1 MPKIIAVEGQ
11 GNLQFGDDWSDEQ
24 IDQYIEDKY
33 FGGQSSAQPQAM
45 PSSQGQAMPA
55 AEKQGVWDSFTSG
68 FGRGFEAGGIPFYS
82 GGKEAVK
89 SVGVLSAALAAR
101 EGTASDEQMQR
112 LREYKAEEDKAAAEA
127 EGRGTLERIAY
138 GVGRVLGEAP
148 GFAGELALTGGV
160 ATAGEKA
167 AVKAAATA
175 VKALGKETAYT
186 ATRKAADWAADKVSG
201 RIVRGVAGAAAQTIP
216 SGATRIVSG
225 TAERMTPGF
234 DLEETPGGTYF
245 TETKQADP
253 FLTAAYKALGDQFV
267 EVLSERSGG
276 FLTDMLGAGARKA
289 GLGKAIDWTS
299 GLKQAVASRVAKK
312 YPGMFEGNDFIDA
325 IGKTTKWDGV
335 FGEMLEER
343 AGEVGRAALGVQD
356 YQAPSMEQ
364 LATEAIGFGLIDAG
378 FNGARLAASLS
389 KKNLSKEQRDRTQQ
403 ALDAVTAAESI
414 APTTA
419 PVRRAARIEDTESG
433 LADVVDT
440 TGAVTPFDRIT
451 RNNSANRRARVEA
464 GLTGQSGEI
473 YDLPEPIRAAT
484 VKTGDSTAYSGMDL
498 ESQTSPVDQFVLSQP
513 NEPLSLPE
521 TVAKQYTGISQ
532 VLSSYFSGQD
542 VDQDMI
548 DTLFNQA
555 PALIKQ
561 INNRLMS
568 GINARVAPR
577 ELAPLS
583 ELSDSLSKF
592 RDEFSKDLESKVDQ
606 MSRAREISQ
615 AEAQDRARR
624 AVALQ
629 DAIAAFASPRA
640 VRTDAGAAEAQDV
653 SFTQS
658 PIDAFILSRQ
668 RRKAGA
674 IPESST
680 NAGLRENVD
689 TTSETS
695 PIDSFTLSTQRPAPA
710 PAPAAATPTSL
721 PTESSLPVGTGAA
734 PVGGV
739 PVAAP
744 VIVSNGQQKQETAA
758 PSVAPVQPAQTQAAG
773 GTAGAQTTQAKKL
786 KGFSPYTNEYGDVVE
801 QWQPSSLDPNSP
813 PIGIETNDSDW
824 ISQGGG
830 RYMWR
835 SMSRAEY
842 EKLAAGQKTYG
853 GGKTGRGNYL
863 AAYPEKSSK
872 WDGEILVEFAGA
884 KPSGETSKNTLNR
897 DNVTKVWARS
907 NGAWIALNN
916 RTQEQGVANAN
927 QVQGPVEVL
936 RGQAPQPATPV
947 SEGQPGAVQV
957 AAGAQSKVQ
966 KPGTQANA
974 PLKPAV
980 YKDGTPIKVDDTVR
994 WRTAAGKNEVLGKVV
1009 SIEDG
1014 VPQVRITQLS
1024 KKFPNTLKIG
1034 ELELNK
1040 VSEVPNYKLLEKREP
1055 VQEIEKKKVG
1065 RPSKITQSDSANVAE
1080 IIGEGLDHP
1089 EYDKFSELM
1098 RGALKKNK
1106 ADEAALKVLKQRV
1119 GARASVAME
1128 AAFNS
1133 QTAFDF
1139 LITQPSVAGLD
1150 PATVLEKYKTGID
1163 KWVIENINEESPKG
1177 FSPTENLVIAVQNA
1191 REKSKIEKATTS
1203 ASSSVDEEGE
1213 ESNSLENVPAP
1224 STSGASSEIL
1234 SKIFGDVEALSEA
1247 VLSQLRGVRGKM
1259 TVPAFNA
1266 AIERAFV
1273 SLVPQSNAKAV
1284 DAAKSVAAEAAP
1296 NLAVYYQEKG
1306 LDGVDNA
1313 IAGGEALLANA
1324 AAEDTGNQSLQQ
1336 GETTLA
1342 EAIDTVLAGNSASS
1356 WMRGIAEKLLKAK
1369 LRARVVVLSD
1379 AEFDRI
1385 APRPG
1390 QSAFYDA
1397 NPQADTIYI
1406 RQSAASHDY
1415 LVMHEAVHAA
1425 TVYALRTNVSFR
1437 NEVRRLRDA
1446 AVNALGANSFYGL
1459 QEHGSN
1465 FNNLAEFV
1473 GESMSSQEFRDALN
1487 GVVDKDGQSLWTKFL
1502 NLIGRL
1508 FGFKGEQKTLLD
1520 QIVNLSTEQF
1530 APNVAISEGDQG
1542 VGELMSAP
1550 QIESAEQLNDLTSV
1564 PGLNA
1569 ANIAAIENLA
1579 ATQAQMIPASIVAQ
1593 IATLPNTVRRSLNWL
1608 IEQAGASQS
1617 PKPLSSMPTAT
1628 WQDEQAKHE
1637 AAHAVDKLARNVEN
1651 ERSKVLEEL
1660 EKERQQYATSIN
1672 GLKANLASANAEV
1685 AATTGVVDNLVE
1697 DYKEYVD
1704 DVKSVSGALSVA
1716 QKTAIEKESEIVR
1729 RTHKESDQMRKAI
1742 SAIAEGVTD
1751 ADLNN
1756 AQSNDDIVN
1765 IIATR
1770 KMLDGKVLPET
1781 INTLFTV
1788 GSSGKTPL
1796 QSMRRLI
1803 PALKMIKKI
1812 NSNIAGVKV
1821 SVDAFE
1827 KAVAGMTGN
1836 KQRKVNPRA
1845 FARLYRRV
1853 LQKQSKAI
1861 EEARLLD
1868 NTINRMERKILKLVQ
1883 ELDVYDNL
1891 VASPEFSS
1899 QYEEAI
1905 RSLNILSSN
1914 AGDYGG
1920 AEGAKSDRKVTYKIG
1935 SQLYTIEYSA
1945 DPAVNANNNA
1955 VVMSAL
1961 AAIEAELKKPLS
1973 PIDRYKL
1980 MWMRTKL
1987 TLFSNPMGDAAL
1999 AINSFD
2005 IINRLRVAIP
2015 ILTPLIDRAY
2025 VLSLMPG
2032 TVGKELRILLKV
2044 SMSVAS
2050 GIEAAR
2056 MNPRYGEYAINLAV
2070 DNAIKSHPGL
2080 DARTWDK
2087 EVLNEFLGSN
2097 QERTG
2102 RNLKV
2107 GDTTAFGHVITKEDV
2122 KAAELQ
2128 ARFADAIYKAA
2139 RGSENGG
2146 IAMYYPTLVQESFIQ
2161 NGEKRTRYR
2170 YAYAGGAFTTPM
2182 ILDRSELPGS
2192 VLDMAKRWY
2201 NYGTS
2206 PSSAS
2211 SNRLALLLGR
2221 KWFVNFALKHV
2232 MEMSP
2237 LYKRNSPYAKIYQAL
2252 ADRYASTGKLPGTL
2266 DDLVNDI
2273 DAMTPAVGDELIRK
2287 AAITQRLVDE
2297 ISQFVESYL
2306 TQVQGSDRDEETAA
2320 LKTDALSANSFNS
2333 IISGSN
2339 NFTKP
2344 RGDMVA
2350 PSNFYNFTLSSDSA
2364 KGVIAHSAMMPIRM
2378 RQLALMGD
2386 AKKAFEAELAK
2397 INDEIKSRKGS
2408 AGYLNREWTEPKR
2421 NVLSGKA
2428 YLNQGQLRD
2437 LVTMINNSLD
2447 VLKQTL
2453 EKPAVGRL
2461 QTTAI
2466 EDMLQVRRVMLVAQ
2480 LTSAIMNFTQAV
2492 TAGQFTPSIYLQ
2504 GYKPKSL
2511 VKQSLLQIVRGAWDT
2526 AAALSSE
2533 NKAVSGW
2540 LKANKSKSMFLMRKF
2555 AERTE
2560 EFQRMQARSN
2570 FEGFAAPRLGV
2581 FERARIIRQLGG
2593 YGSPVEG
2600 FADSKGS
2607 TSQMLESVFS
2617 KWFLPHVALAIQ
2629 NIPAS
2634 VDRVANLINLMSIQ
2648 DSMNLVMRSGISI
2661 MEKRAASGAAGW
2673 DNWSDPKNLISEAEA
2688 DAAGWQRETLVNMRQ
2703 AFSGLGGLERVL
2715 HDYWLRVQAAKAAGT
2730 SIDDVPPIADEGFN
2744 RDVSRELLGM
2754 TNAAMEGMRPEAIQG
2769 RTVLGRIYNFLFT
2782 FSSWVNRYFSTLGNL
2797 TAVDPKR
2804 GYINFAAYS
2813 AVSMALLLTVL
2824 AISGAWNNEI
2834 RGFFYE
2840 FVKGRPYAVTR
2851 VGDVLRD
2858 TTPGSI
2864 AKLAAASIGLMVP
2877 YAGESIANLVGGQT
2891 YRNSPTDIAS
2901 FSQSVQLAK
2910 TFSSAIE
2917 SGMKTGD
2924 WTGTLVNT
2932 LRQTVPGTDAVL
2944 NRLPGVRAADASADA
2959 GRAARV
2965 AAGPLELSDKGGQG
2979 GTPTKFSNLV
2989 KKAEAAASSGNLE
3002 EARSLLEQAAE
3013 EKKKTGGTDP
3023 YGAVKSAIAGRSV
3036 DRKTFGRKLTDDE
3049 REGLLSRMSDSQRAA
3064 YQKAED
3070 ANKALASLVPESGS
3084 RGEYERV
3091 GGKPKTAID
3100 RMNSKFRKIRRS
3112 ATPKALRTIKTKMS
3126 KLKPKKLKISKP
3138 KSVSG
3143 SRLLR
3148 PKARA
3153 AGAFALRPASM

>member
-744 VIVSNGQQKQETAA
+744 AIESELEKLSLFISDVAEESINYPSPAKMRSLAKKALNLGYINQRDYDEVIRVQKDSGSRDDTTDAMSELESYLIYRQDKISKLIADSKKTNVTQGQA
-758 PSVAPVQPAQTQAAG
+758 PSAAAVAPVQPAKTETPSGPAG
-773 GTAGAQTTQAKKL
+773 SQTTA
-786 KGFSPYTNEYGDVVE
+786 P
-801 QWQPSSLDPNSP
+801 
-813 PIGIETNDSDW
+813 
-824 ISQGGG
+824 
-830 RYMWR
+830 
-835 SMSRAEY
+835 
-842 EKLAAGQKTYG
+842 
-853 GGKTGRGNYL
+853 
-863 AAYPEKSSK
+863 
-872 WDGEILVEFAGA
+872 
-884 KPSGETSKNTLNR
+884 
-897 DNVTKVWARS
+897 
-907 NGAWIALNN
+907 
-916 RTQEQGVANAN
+916 
-927 QVQGPVEVL
+927 QGPVA
-936 RGQAPQPATPV
+936 APKYT
-947 SEGQPGAVQV
+947 
-957 AAGAQSKVQ
+957 
-966 KPGTQANA
+966 
-974 PLKPAV
+974 
-980 YKDGTPIKVDDTVR
+980 DGTEVKAGDTIR
-994 WRTAAGKNEVLGKVV
+994 WRTAAGKNEVLGTID
-1009 SIEDG
+1009 SIKDG
-1014 VPQVRITQLS
+1014 VPQVRVTQLS
-1024 KKFPNTLKIG
+1024 KKAPNTQKIG
-1034 ELELNK
+1034 NIELSGVYPVVN
-1040 VSEVPNYKLLEKREP
+1040 SNLLEKREP
-1055 VQEIEKKKVG
+1055 VKEEEKKKVG
-1065 RPSKITQSDSANVAE
+1065 RPSKITQTDDENVAAILE
-1080 IIGEGLDHP
+1080 EGVNHP
-1089 EYDKFSELM
+1089 MWPRFSELM
-1098 RGALKKNK
+1098 RGALNENE
-1106 ADEAALKVLKQRV
+1106 ADEEALDALREQV
-1119 GARASVAME
+1119 GTRASVAME
-1128 AAFNS
+1128 AAFNQ

-1139 LITQPSVAGLD
+1139 IDGQPSAVNLEIDDVLSNYERGL
-1150 PATVLEKYKTGID
+1150 K
-1163 KWVIENINEESPKG
+1163 KWVLKNIDSKSPVG
-1177 FSPTENLVIAVQNA
+1177 FSPKKNLVISVRNS
-1191 REKSKIEKATTS
+1191 RKKSLIEKATTS
-1203 ASSSVDEEGE
+1203 MSSSVNEDGE
-1213 ESNSLENVPAP
+1213 ESSPIEQFAQPVQKESAASL
-1224 STSGASSEIL
+1224 AS
-1234 SKIFGDVEALSEA
+1234 IFRNVEALADA
-1247 VLSQLRGVRGKM
+1247 VVS
-1259 TVPAFNA
+1259 
-1266 AIERAFV
+1266 AI
-1273 SLVPQSNAKAV
+1273 QK
-1284 DAAKSVAAEAAP
+1284 AEAAVRGRQLTPTEFTNAVVSGFKSLIP
-1296 NLAVYYQEKG
+1296 NAPANVAETLSSIGLTASGNLQDIYDEKG
-1306 LDGVDNA
+1306 IDGVDNA
-1313 IAGGEALLANA
+1313 ITEGEALLANA
-1324 AAEDTGNQSLQQ
+1324 AAQDTGNRSLQQ
-1336 GETTLA
+1336 GEITLA
-1342 EAIDTVLAGNSASS
+1342 DAIDTVLAGNTASS

-1390 QSAFYDA
+1390 QAAFYDA
-1397 NPQADTIYI
+1397 NPQSDTIYI

>member
-1 MPKIIAVEGQ
+1 
-11 GNLQFGDDWSDEQ
+11 
-24 IDQYIEDKY
+24 
-33 FGGQSSAQPQAM
+33 
-45 PSSQGQAMPA
+45 
-55 AEKQGVWDSFTSG
+55 
-68 FGRGFEAGGIPFYS
+68 
-82 GGKEAVK
+82 
-89 SVGVLSAALAAR
+89 
-101 EGTASDEQMQR
+101 
-112 LREYKAEEDKAAAEA
+112 
-127 EGRGTLERIAY
+127 
-138 GVGRVLGEAP
+138 
-148 GFAGELALTGGV
+148 
-160 ATAGEKA
+160 
-167 AVKAAATA
+167 
-175 VKALGKETAYT
+175 
-186 ATRKAADWAADKVSG
+186 
-201 RIVRGVAGAAAQTIP
+201 
-216 SGATRIVSG
+216 
-225 TAERMTPGF
+225 
-234 DLEETPGGTYF
+234 
-245 TETKQADP
+245 
-253 FLTAAYKALGDQFV
+253 
-267 EVLSERSGG
+267 
-276 FLTDMLGAGARKA
+276 
-289 GLGKAIDWTS
+289 
-299 GLKQAVASRVAKK
+299 
-312 YPGMFEGNDFIDA
+312 
-325 IGKTTKWDGV
+325 
-335 FGEMLEER
+335 
-343 AGEVGRAALGVQD
+343 
-356 YQAPSMEQ
+356 
-364 LATEAIGFGLIDAG
+364 
-378 FNGARLAASLS
+378 
-389 KKNLSKEQRDRTQQ
+389 
-403 ALDAVTAAESI
+403 
-414 APTTA
+414 
-419 PVRRAARIEDTESG
+419 
-433 LADVVDT
+433 
-440 TGAVTPFDRIT
+440 
-451 RNNSANRRARVEA
+451 
-464 GLTGQSGEI
+464 
-473 YDLPEPIRAAT
+473 
-484 VKTGDSTAYSGMDL
+484 
-498 ESQTSPVDQFVLSQP
+498 
-513 NEPLSLPE
+513 
-521 TVAKQYTGISQ
+521 
-532 VLSSYFSGQD
+532 
-542 VDQDMI
+542 
-548 DTLFNQA
+548 
-555 PALIKQ
+555 
-561 INNRLMS
+561 
-568 GINARVAPR
+568 
-577 ELAPLS
+577 
-583 ELSDSLSKF
+583 
-592 RDEFSKDLESKVDQ
+592 
-606 MSRAREISQ
+606 
-615 AEAQDRARR
+615 
-624 AVALQ
+624 
-629 DAIAAFASPRA
+629 
-640 VRTDAGAAEAQDV
+640 
-653 SFTQS
+653 
-658 PIDAFILSRQ
+658 
-668 RRKAGA
+668 
-674 IPESST
+674 
-680 NAGLRENVD
+680 
-689 TTSETS
+689 
-695 PIDSFTLSTQRPAPA
+695 
-710 PAPAAATPTSL
+710 
-721 PTESSLPVGTGAA
+721 
-734 PVGGV
+734 
-739 PVAAP
+739 
-744 VIVSNGQQKQETAA
+744 
-758 PSVAPVQPAQTQAAG
+758 
-773 GTAGAQTTQAKKL
+773 
-786 KGFSPYTNEYGDVVE
+786 
-801 QWQPSSLDPNSP
+801 
-813 PIGIETNDSDW
+813 
-824 ISQGGG
+824 
-830 RYMWR
+830 
-835 SMSRAEY
+835 
-842 EKLAAGQKTYG
+842 
-853 GGKTGRGNYL
+853 
-863 AAYPEKSSK
+863 
-872 WDGEILVEFAGA
+872 
-884 KPSGETSKNTLNR
+884 
-897 DNVTKVWARS
+897 
-907 NGAWIALNN
+907 
-916 RTQEQGVANAN
+916 
-927 QVQGPVEVL
+927 
-936 RGQAPQPATPV
+936 
-947 SEGQPGAVQV
+947 
-957 AAGAQSKVQ
+957 
-966 KPGTQANA
+966 
-974 PLKPAV
+974 
-980 YKDGTPIKVDDTVR
+980 
-994 WRTAAGKNEVLGKVV
+994 
-1009 SIEDG
+1009 
-1014 VPQVRITQLS
+1014 
-1024 KKFPNTLKIG
+1024 
-1034 ELELNK
+1034 
-1040 VSEVPNYKLLEKREP
+1040 
-1055 VQEIEKKKVG
+1055 
-1065 RPSKITQSDSANVAE
+1065 
-1080 IIGEGLDHP
+1080 
-1089 EYDKFSELM
+1089 
-1098 RGALKKNK
+1098 
-1106 ADEAALKVLKQRV
+1106 
-1119 GARASVAME
+1119 
-1128 AAFNS
+1128 
-1133 QTAFDF
+1133 
-1139 LITQPSVAGLD
+1139 
-1150 PATVLEKYKTGID
+1150 
-1163 KWVIENINEESPKG
+1163 
-1177 FSPTENLVIAVQNA
+1177 
-1191 REKSKIEKATTS
+1191 
-1203 ASSSVDEEGE
+1203 
-1213 ESNSLENVPAP
+1213 
-1224 STSGASSEIL
+1224 
-1234 SKIFGDVEALSEA
+1234 
-1247 VLSQLRGVRGKM
+1247 
-1259 TVPAFNA
+1259 
-1266 AIERAFV
+1266 
-1273 SLVPQSNAKAV
+1273 
-1284 DAAKSVAAEAAP
+1284 
-1296 NLAVYYQEKG
+1296 
-1306 LDGVDNA
+1306 
-1313 IAGGEALLANA
+1313 
-1324 AAEDTGNQSLQQ
+1324 
-1336 GETTLA
+1336 
-1342 EAIDTVLAGNSASS
+1342 
-1356 WMRGIAEKLLKAK
+1356 
-1369 LRARVVVLSD
+1369 
-1379 AEFDRI
+1379 
-1385 APRPG
+1385 
-1390 QSAFYDA
+1390 
-1397 NPQADTIYI
+1397 
-1406 RQSAASHDY
+1406 
-1415 LVMHEAVHAA
+1415 MHEAVHAA

-1530 APNVAISEGDQG
+1530 APNIAISEGDQG

-1579 ATQAQMIPASIVAQ
+1579 ATQAQMVPGSIVSQ
-1593 IATLPNTVRRSLNWL
+1593 IATLPTTVRRSLNWL
-1608 IEQAGASQS
+1608 VEQAAASPS
-1617 PKPLSSMPTAT
+1617 PKALSSMPTVT
-1628 WQDEQAKHE
+1628 EEDVQAKHE
-1637 AAHAVDKLARNVEN
+1637 AAHAVDKLARDVEN
-1651 ERSKVLEEL
+1651 ERSKVLESL
-1660 EKERQQYATSIN
+1660 EEQRNQYAALIN

-1697 DYKEYVD
+1697 DYKDYVE
-1704 DVKSVSGALSVA
+1704 DVKSVSGVLSMA
-1716 QKTAIEKESEIVR
+1716 QKTAIEKEAEIVR

-1751 ADLNN
+1751 AELNN
-1756 AQSNDDIVN
+1756 AQTNDDIVN

-1812 NSNIAGVKV
+1812 NSNIAGVRA

-1827 KAVAGMTGN
+1827 KAVSGMTGN

-1868 NTINRMERKILKLVQ
+1868 NTINRMERKILRLVQ

-1905 RSLNILSSN
+1905 RNLNILSSN

-1945 DPAVNANNNA
+1945 DPVTNANNNA

-1961 AAIEAELKKPLS
+1961 TAIEAELKKPLS

-1980 MWMRTKL
+1980 KWMRTKL

-2139 RGSENGG
+2139 RGSESGG

-2192 VLDMAKRWY
+2192 VLDMAKQWY

-2206 PSSAS
+2206 PSTAY
-2211 SNRLALLLGR
+2211 SNRLALLQGR
-2221 KWFVNFALKHV
+2221 KWLVNFALKHV
-2232 MEMSP
+2232 METSP
-2237 LYKRNSPYAKIYQAL
+2237 LYKRKSPYAKIYQSL

-2273 DAMTPAVGDELIRK
+2273 DAMTPALGDEVARK
-2287 AAITQRLVDE
+2287 AEITQRLVEE
-2297 ISQFVESYL
+2297 INQFVESYL

-2344 RGDMVA
+2344 RGEMVA

-2378 RQLALMGD
+2378 RQLTLMGD
-2386 AKKAFEAELAK
+2386 AKKAFEVELAK
-2397 INDEIKSRKGS
+2397 INDEIKNRKGS

-2428 YLNQGQLRD
+2428 YLNQGQLID

-2461 QTTAI
+2461 QTTVI

-2560 EFQRMQARSN
+2560 EFQKMQARSN

-2593 YGSPVEG
+2593 YGSQVEG

-2607 TSQMLESVFS
+2607 TSQALESVFS
-2617 KWFLPHVALAIQ
+2617 KWFLPHVVLAVQ

-2634 VDRVANLINLMSIQ
+2634 VDRVANMINLMSIQ
-2648 DSMNLVMRSGISI
+2648 DSLNLVMRSGTSI

-2688 DAAGWQRETLVNMRQ
+2688 EAAGWQRETLVNMRQ

-2715 HDYWLRVQAAKAAGT
+2715 HDYWLRVQAAKVAGT

-2744 RDVSRELLGM
+2744 RDISRELLGM

-2877 YAGESIANLVGGQT
+2877 YAGESIANLVGGQN

-2989 KKAEAAASSGNLE
+2989 RRAEAAAAGGNLE

-3049 REGLLSRMSDSQRAA
+3049 REGLLSRMSDGQRAA

-3070 ANKALASLVPESGS
+3070 ANNALAGLVPESGS

-3100 RMNSKFRKIRRS
+3100 RMNTKLRKIRRS
-3112 ATPKALRTIKTKMS
+3112 ATPKALRAINKKIKS
-3126 KLKPKKLKISKP
+3126 LKPKKLKISKP
-3138 KSVSG
+3138 KNVSG

-3148 PKARA
+3148 PKARG
-3153 AGAFALRPASM
+3153 AGASVLRPASM

>member
-24 IDQYIEDKY
+24 IDRYIEDNY
-33 FGGQSSAQPQAM
+33 FGSQSAA
-45 PSSQGQAMPA
+45 QGQVMPA
-55 AEKQGVWDSFTSG
+55 AEKQGVWDSFSSG

-112 LREYKAEEDKAAAEA
+112 LREYKADEDKAAAEA

-167 AVKAAATA
+167 AVKAAAAA
-175 VKALGKETAYT
+175 VKKFGGQTAETA
-186 ATRKAADWAADKVSG
+186 ASKAAKWATKNVSG
-201 RIVRGVAGAAAQTIP
+201 RIVRGVAGAAAQTVP
-216 SGATRIVSG
+216 SGAARIVSG

-234 DLEETPGGTYF
+234 DLEEVPEGTYF

-253 FLTAAYKALGDQFV
+253 FVTAAYKALGDQFV

-276 FLTDMLGAGARKA
+276 FLTDMLGSGARKV
-289 GLGKAIDWTS
+289 GLGGTIDWAS
-299 GLKQAVASRVAKK
+299 GLKKAVAGRVAQK

-325 IGKTTKWDGV
+325 VSKTTKWDGV

-343 AGEVGRAALGVQD
+343 AGELGRAAIGVQD

-364 LATEAIGFGLIDAG
+364 LATEALGFGLIDAG
-378 FNGARLAASLS
+378 FNGARLAAALS
-389 KKNLSKEQRDRTQQ
+389 KKNLSKDQRARTQQ

-414 APTTA
+414 APTTTSTAQPVYEWDRARNNALYKKYEAGTITDSELDEFNARTEQNLEA
-419 PVRRAARIEDTESG
+419 PLRRAAIIENAESG
-433 LADVVDT
+433 LGDVGGT
-440 TGAVTPFDRIT
+440 AEAATPSGRIIRT
-451 RNNSANRRARVEA
+451 NSAKRRAELEAGLLLPQDSGQIADDQEVAAEQRVGQYPPEGFGTGVIPSAAEEQRRAAVRARVASRNREA
-464 GLTGQSGEI
+464 AN
-473 YDLPEPIRAAT
+473 AAR
-484 VKTGDSTAYSGMDL
+484 L
-498 ESQTSPVDQFVLSQP
+498 E
-513 NEPLSLPE
+513 
-521 TVAKQYTGISQ
+521 
-532 VLSSYFSGQD
+532 
-542 VDQDMI
+542 
-548 DTLFNQA
+548 
-555 PALIKQ
+555 
-561 INNRLMS
+561 
-568 GINARVAPR
+568 
-577 ELAPLS
+577 
-583 ELSDSLSKF
+583 
-592 RDEFSKDLESKVDQ
+592 
-606 MSRAREISQ
+606 
-615 AEAQDRARR
+615 
-624 AVALQ
+624 
-629 DAIAAFASPRA
+629 AIAAEEQAQREADAAAAAVPRSNESAADQLNA
-640 VRTDAGAAEAQDV
+640 VTSLLAEQEALVNQPQSQFGPGARGEVPQTISDAGMNVMAKLRALQQRDRDLNAQIEAEIAARAEAKRLAAEKAAREQAAAQARAAAEKAAQEQAAAEAR
-653 SFTQS
+653 
-658 PIDAFILSRQ
+658 A
-668 RRKAGA
+668 AA
-674 IPESST
+674 E
-680 NAGLRENVD
+680 A
-689 TTSETS
+689 
-695 PIDSFTLSTQRPAPA
+695 AA
-710 PAPAAATPTSL
+710 AAATKTSL

-744 VIVSNGQQKQETAA
+744 VISSNGTQIQAPPAA
-758 PSVAPVQPAQTQAAG
+758 AVAPVQPAKTETPSGA
-773 GTAGAQTTQAKKL
+773 AGAQAAQQEGKL
-786 KGFSPYTNEYGDVVE
+786 KGFKPYINELGDVVE
-801 QWQPSSLDPNSP
+801 RWLPSWLDPNNP
-813 PIGIETNDSDW
+813 PVGIETSDSDW
-824 ISQGGG
+824 ISEGGG

-842 EKLAAGQKTYG
+842 EKLNAGKMTYG
-853 GGKTGRGNYL
+853 GGKSGRGNYL
-863 AAYPEKSSK
+863 SSYPEKSSK

-916 RTQEQGVANAN
+916 REQGQGVVASSN
-927 QVQGPVEVL
+927 QTQGPVA
-936 RGQAPQPATPV
+936 AP
-947 SEGQPGAVQV
+947 
-957 AAGAQSKVQ
+957 K
-966 KPGTQANA
+966 
-974 PLKPAV
+974 
-980 YKDGTPIKVDDTVR
+980 YKDGTEIKVEDTVR

-1009 SIEDG
+1009 SFKDG

-1024 KKFPNTLKIG
+1024 KKAPNTLKIG
-1034 ELELNK
+1034 NIELSGVYPVVN
-1040 VSEVPNYKLLEKREP
+1040 SNLLEKRES
-1055 VQEIEKKKVG
+1055 VQETEKKKVG
-1065 RPSKITQSDSANVAE
+1065 RPSKITQIDDENVAAILE
-1080 IIGEGLDHP
+1080 EGVSNP
-1089 EYDKFSELM
+1089 EYARFSELM
-1098 RGALKKNK
+1098 EGALKENEG
-1106 ADEAALKVLKQRV
+1106 DQEALDALREKV
-1119 GARASVAME
+1119 GTRASVAME
-1128 AAFNS
+1128 AAFNQ

-1139 LITQPSVAGLD
+1139 IDGQQSVVNVEIDDVLTNYDRGL
-1150 PATVLEKYKTGID
+1150 K
-1163 KWVIENINEESPKG
+1163 KWVLKNIDSKSPVG
-1177 FSPTENLVIAVQNA
+1177 FSPKKNLVIAVRNS
-1191 REKSKIEKATTS
+1191 RKKSLIEKATTS
-1203 ASSSVDEEGE
+1203 MSSSVNEDGE
-1213 ESNSLENVPAP
+1213 ESSPIEQFAQPVQKESAASL
-1224 STSGASSEIL
+1224 AS
-1234 SKIFGDVEALSEA
+1234 IFRNVEALADA
-1247 VLSQLRGVRGKM
+1247 VVS
-1259 TVPAFNA
+1259 
-1266 AIERAFV
+1266 AI
-1273 SLVPQSNAKAV
+1273 QK
-1284 DAAKSVAAEAAP
+1284 AEAAVRGRQLTPDEFTKAVVSGFKSLIP
-1296 NLAVYYQEKG
+1296 NAPANVAATLESIGLTASGNLQDIYDEKG
-1306 LDGVDNA
+1306 IDGVDNA
-1313 IAGGEALLANA
+1313 IAEGEALLANA

-1397 NPQADTIYI
+1397 NPQSDTIYI

-1425 TVYALRTNVSFR
+1425 TVYALRTNVKFR

-1446 AVNALGANSFYGL
+1446 AVKALGSNSFYGL

-1487 GVVDKDGQSLWTKFL
+1487 GVTSKDGQSLWAKFL
-1502 NLIGRL
+1502 NLLGRL

-1530 APNVAISEGDQG
+1530 APNVALSEGDQG
-1542 VGELMSAP
+1542 VGELMAAP
-1550 QIESAEQLNDLTSV
+1550 QVENKQQLSDLTSV

-1579 ATQAQMIPASIVAQ
+1579 ATQAQMIPDTLVQQIV
-1593 IATLPNTVRRSLNWL
+1593 NSGKTVQRSLQWL
-1608 IEQAGASQS
+1608 IDQRLVSTS
-1617 PKPLSSMPTAT
+1617 PMQLASMPTST
-1628 WQDEQAKHE
+1628 DEEVEAKYQAS
-1637 AAHAVDKLARNVEN
+1637 HAVDQLARDVEN
-1651 ERSKVLEEL
+1651 ERTKVLDRL
-1660 EKERQQYATSIN
+1660 ETLRQKYSASII
-1672 GLKANLASANAEV
+1672 GLRNKLASANVKV

-1697 DYKEYVD
+1697 DYKDYVRE
-1704 DVKSVSGALSVA
+1704 SVLTGGKLTVSQRAAVEQA
-1716 QKTAIEKESEIVR
+1716 AEIVR
-1729 RTHKESDQMRKAI
+1729 RTHKQSDQMRKAI

-1751 ADLNN
+1751 AELNA
-1756 AQSNDDIVN
+1756 AQTNDDIIN
-1765 IIATR
+1765 IITSR
-1770 KMLDGKVLPET
+1770 NLLDQKVLPET
-1781 INTLFTV
+1781 ITALFTA
-1788 GSSGKTPL
+1788 GSSGSTPL

-1812 NSNIAGVKV
+1812 NSNIAGVKA
-1821 SVDAFE
+1821 SIDGFE
-1827 KAVAGMTGN
+1827 AAVAGMTGN
-1836 KQRKVNPRA
+1836 KKRKVNPRA

-1853 LQKQSKAI
+1853 LAKQSEAI

-1868 NTINRMERKILKLVQ
+1868 NTINRMERNILRAVD
-1883 ELDVYDNL
+1883 ELSIYDAL
-1891 VASPEFSS
+1891 TASPEFST
-1899 QYEEAI
+1899 QHEEAI
-1905 RSLNILSSN
+1905 RNLNILSSN

-1920 AEGAKSDRKVTYKIG
+1920 AEGSKSDRKLTYKIG
-1935 SQLYTIEYSA
+1935 SQLYTLEYSA

-1961 AAIEAELKKPLS
+1961 TAIENELKKPLS
-1973 PIDRYKL
+1973 AIDRFKL
-1980 MWMRTKL
+1980 KWMRTKL

-2032 TVGKELRILLKV
+2032 TVGKELRLLLKV

-2056 MNPRYGEYAINLAV
+2056 MNPRFGEYAINLAV

-2097 QERTG
+2097 QERIG

-2146 IAMYYPTLVQESFIQ
+2146 IAMYYPTLVQESFIV
-2161 NGEKRTRYR
+2161 NGEKRSRFR

-2182 ILDRSELPGS
+2182 TLDRSELPGR
-2192 VLDMAKRWY
+2192 VRDMAQQWQNEGKSLSTAY
-2201 NYGTS
+2201 
-2206 PSSAS
+2206 A
-2211 SNRLALLLGR
+2211 NRLALLQQR

-2237 LYKRNSPYAKIYQAL
+2237 LYKRNSPYLKIYQAL
-2252 ADRYASTGKLPGTL
+2252 ADRYASTGQLPGTL
-2266 DDLVNDI
+2266 DDLIDDI
-2273 DAMTPAVGDELIRK
+2273 DAMTPAVGDEALRK
-2287 AAITQRLVDE
+2287 DDISRQLVSEIDE
-2297 ISQFVESYL
+2297 FVNSYL
-2306 TQVQGSDRDEETAA
+2306 TQIKGADRDEEAA
-2320 LKTDALSANSFNS
+2320 LLKTDAMSAVAFNS
-2333 IISGSN
+2333 VISGSN

-2350 PSNFYNFTLSSDSA
+2350 PSNFYNFTISSDSA

-2378 RQLALMGD
+2378 RQLDLMRD
-2386 AKKAFEAELAK
+2386 ANDAFKAELAK
-2397 INDEIKSRKGS
+2397 INEQIESRKGS
-2408 AGYLNREWTEPKR
+2408 AGYIKREWTEPKS

-2428 YLNQGQLRD
+2428 YLNQGQLID
-2437 LVTMINNSLD
+2437 LVKMITNVTD
-2447 VLKQTL
+2447 VLQQTL
-2453 EKPAVGRL
+2453 DKPAVGRL
-2461 QTTAI
+2461 QTTVI

-2504 GYKPKSL
+2504 GFKPKSL
-2511 VKQSLLQIVRGAWDT
+2511 VKQGLTQIVRGAWDT

-2540 LKANKSKSMFLMRKF
+2540 LNANKSKTRFLMRKF
-2555 AERTE
+2555 AERVE

-2570 FEGFAAPRLGV
+2570 FEGFAAPRMSV
-2581 FERARIIRQLGG
+2581 FERAKIIRQLGG

-2600 FADSKGS
+2600 FADSVGS
-2607 TSQMLESVFS
+2607 TSRVLEGVFS
-2617 KWFLPHVALAIQ
+2617 KWFLPYVALGIQ

-2634 VDRVANLINLMSIQ
+2634 VDRVANMINLMSIQ
-2648 DSMNLVMRSGISI
+2648 DTLNLVMRSGISI
-2661 MEKRAASGAAGW
+2661 MDKRSKSGATGW
-2673 DNWSDPKNLISEAEA
+2673 DNWSDPKNLITEAEA
-2688 DAAGWQRETLVNMRQ
+2688 EAAGWQRETLVNMRQ
-2703 AFSGLGGLERVL
+2703 SFSGLGGLERVL

-2730 SIDDVPPIADEGFN
+2730 DINDVPPIADEGFN

-2754 TNAAMEGMRPEAIQG
+2754 TNASMEGMRAEAIQG
-2769 RTVLGRIYNFLFT
+2769 RTILGRIYNFIFT

-2797 TAVDPKR
+2797 SAVDPKR
-2804 GYINFAAYS
+2804 GYVNFAAYS
-2813 AVSMALLLTVL
+2813 AISMVALLTVL
-2824 AISGAWNNEI
+2824 ALSGAWNNEI
-2834 RGFFYE
+2834 RGLFYE
-2840 FVKGRPYAVTR
+2840 LVKGRPYPVTR
-2851 VGDVLRD
+2851 LGDVLRD
-2858 TTPGSI
+2858 ANPGSI
-2864 AKLAAASIGLMVP
+2864 AKLAAASISLMVP
-2877 YAGESIANLVGGQT
+2877 YAGEAISNMVGGQT

-2924 WTGTLVNT
+2924 WTGTFVNT
-2932 LRQTVPGTDAVL
+2932 LRQTVPGTDTVL
-2944 NRLPGVRAADASADA
+2944 NRLPGVRSADASADA

-2989 KKAEAAASSGNLE
+2989 RRAEAAAAGGNLE
-3002 EARSLLEQAAE
+3002 EARSLLQQAAE

-3023 YGAVKSAIAGRSV
+3023 YGAVKSAIAGRAV
-3036 DRKTFGRKLTDDE
+3036 DRKTFGRNLTDDE
-3049 REGLLSRMSDSQRAA
+3049 REGLLSRMSDTQRVA
-3064 YQKAED
+3064 YQKADD
-3070 ANKALASLVPESGS
+3070 ANKALASLVPDSGS
-3084 RGEYERV
+3084 RGDLERV

-3100 RMNSKFRKIRRS
+3100 RMNSKFRKLRRS
-3112 ATPKALRTIKTKMS
+3112 ATPKALRAVKTKLS

-3138 KSVSG
+3138 KNVRG

-3148 PKARA
+3148 PRARA
-3153 AGAFALRPASM
+3153 EGAFALRPASM

>member
-1 MPKIIAVEGQ
+1 MPKIIAVEGH

-24 IDQYIEDKY
+24 IDQYVNQNY
-33 FGGQSSAQPQAM
+33 FSSPSAAQDQVA
-45 PSSQGQAMPA
+45 SA

-112 LREYKAEEDKAAAEA
+112 LREYKAEEDRAAAEA
-127 EGRGTLERIAY
+127 EGRGTMERIAY

-167 AVKAAATA
+167 AVKAASSA
-175 VKALGKETAYT
+175 VKALGKETAE
-186 ATRKAADWAADKVSG
+186 AAAKKAADWASKSVSG
-201 RIVRGVAGAAAQTIP
+201 RIVRGVSGAAAQTIP

-234 DLEETPGGTYF
+234 DLEESPEGTYF
-245 TETKQADP
+245 TETKQGDP
-253 FLTAAYKALGDQFV
+253 FMTAAYKALGDQFI

-289 GLGKAIDWTS
+289 GLGKTIDWAS
-299 GLKQAVASRVAKK
+299 GLKQAVAGRVAQK
-312 YPGMFEGNDFIDA
+312 YPGMFEGNDFLDA
-325 IGKTTKWDGV
+325 VRNTTKWNGV

-343 AGEVGRAALGVQD
+343 AGELGRAAIGVQD
-356 YQAPSMEQ
+356 YQAPSLEQ

-378 FNGARLAASLS
+378 FNSARLASTLAKGRLTKS
-389 KKNLSKEQRDRTQQ
+389 QRDRAQE
-403 ALDAVTAAESI
+403 ALDAVTAAEAI
-414 APTTA
+414 IPAAA
-419 PVRRAARIEDTESG
+419 PVQEAATSQQVDPASSLYDSEAAPRGRERGRARPAWMDEADQAMAEENAKLAREQNLAVQRAASGVAGSLSRLEQDQENRYGPGVRGEAPQKMEDAG
-433 LADVVDT
+433 IDVMLRLLDERQKDE
-440 TGAVTPFDRIT
+440 AI
-451 RNNSANRRARVEA
+451 ANRAAAGVGSRLSQLEENQANQFGPGARGEVPQSIRPDAGSNLRALLEDAQRRDRELNAQIEA
-464 GLTGQSGEI
+464 EI
-473 YDLPEPIRAAT
+473 AARAEAKRLAAEKAAAEKAAQEQAAREQAAAQARAA
-484 VKTGDSTAYSGMDL
+484 
-498 ESQTSPVDQFVLSQP
+498 
-513 NEPLSLPE
+513 
-521 TVAKQYTGISQ
+521 
-532 VLSSYFSGQD
+532 
-542 VDQDMI
+542 
-548 DTLFNQA
+548 
-555 PALIKQ
+555 
-561 INNRLMS
+561 
-568 GINARVAPR
+568 
-577 ELAPLS
+577 
-583 ELSDSLSKF
+583 
-592 RDEFSKDLESKVDQ
+592 
-606 MSRAREISQ
+606 
-615 AEAQDRARR
+615 AEKAAQDKA
-624 AVALQ
+624 
-629 DAIAAFASPRA
+629 
-640 VRTDAGAAEAQDV
+640 AAEA
-653 SFTQS
+653 
-658 PIDAFILSRQ
+658 R
-668 RRKAGA
+668 
-674 IPESST
+674 
-680 NAGLRENVD
+680 
-689 TTSETS
+689 
-695 PIDSFTLSTQRPAPA
+695 
-710 PAPAAATPTSL
+710 AAANTPTSL

-744 VIVSNGQQKQETAA
+744 VVSSNGTQIQA
-758 PSVAPVQPAQTQAAG
+758 PSAAAVAPVQPAKTQT
-773 GTAGAQTTQAKKL
+773 
-786 KGFSPYTNEYGDVVE
+786 
-801 QWQPSSLDPNSP
+801 
-813 PIGIETNDSDW
+813 
-824 ISQGGG
+824 
-830 RYMWR
+830 
-835 SMSRAEY
+835 
-842 EKLAAGQKTYG
+842 
-853 GGKTGRGNYL
+853 
-863 AAYPEKSSK
+863 
-872 WDGEILVEFAGA
+872 
-884 KPSGETSKNTLNR
+884 PSGPAGSQT
-897 DNVTKVWARS
+897 
-907 NGAWIALNN
+907 IAP
-916 RTQEQGVANAN
+916 
-927 QVQGPVEVL
+927 QGPVA
-936 RGQAPQPATPV
+936 APKY
-947 SEGQPGAVQV
+947 S
-957 AAGAQSKVQ
+957 
-966 KPGTQANA
+966 
-974 PLKPAV
+974 
-980 YKDGTPIKVDDTVR
+980 DGTEIKAGDTIR
-994 WRTAAGKNEVLGKVV
+994 WRTAAGKNEVLGTID
-1009 SIEDG
+1009 SIKDG
-1014 VPQVRITQLS
+1014 VPQVRVTQLS
-1024 KKFPNTLKIG
+1024 KKAPNTQKIG
-1034 ELELNK
+1034 NIELSGVYPVIN
-1040 VSEVPNYKLLEKREP
+1040 SNLLEKREP
-1055 VQEIEKKKVG
+1055 VKQEEKKKVG
-1065 RPSKITQSDSANVAE
+1065 RPSKITQTDDENVAAILE
-1080 IIGEGLDHP
+1080 DGVNHP
-1089 EYDKFSELM
+1089 MWPRFSELM
-1098 RGALKKNK
+1098 RGALNENE
-1106 ADEAALKVLKQRV
+1106 ADEEALDALREQV
-1119 GARASVAME
+1119 GTRASVAME
-1128 AAFNS
+1128 AAFNQ

-1139 LITQPSVAGLD
+1139 IDGQQSAANVEIDDVLTNYDRGL
-1150 PATVLEKYKTGID
+1150 K
-1163 KWVIENINEESPKG
+1163 KWVLKNIDSKSPIG
-1177 FSPTENLVIAVQNA
+1177 FSPKKNLLWAVRNS
-1191 REKSKIEKATTS
+1191 RKKSLVEKKTTS
-1203 ASSSVDEEGE
+1203 MSSSVDEDGE
-1213 ESNSLENVPAP
+1213 ESSPIEQFAQPVQKESA
-1224 STSGASSEIL
+1224 ASMAS
-1234 SKIFGDVEALSEA
+1234 IFRNVEALADA
-1247 VLSQLRGVRGKM
+1247 V
-1259 TVPAFNA
+1259 VPA
-1266 AIERAFV
+1266 I
-1273 SLVPQSNAKAV
+1273 QK
-1284 DAAKSVAAEAAP
+1284 AEAAVRGRQLTP
-1296 NLAVYYQEKG
+1296 AEFTNAVISGFKSLIYNAPASVTEALRREGTTPEKIAETLGSVGLTASGNLQDIYDEKG
-1306 LDGVDNA
+1306 IDGVEAA
-1313 IAGGEALLANA
+1313 IVEGEALLANA
-1324 AAEDTGNQSLQQ
+1324 AAQNTGNQSLQQ

-1342 EAIDTVLAGNSASS
+1342 DAINTVLSGNAASS

-1390 QSAFYDA
+1390 QAAFYDA
-1397 NPQADTIYI
+1397 NPQSDTIYI

-1446 AVNALGANSFYGL
+1446 AVNALGSNSFYGL

-1593 IATLPNTVRRSLNWL
+1593 IATLPSKVRRSLNWL
-1608 IEQAGASQS
+1608 VEQAGASQS

-1660 EKERQQYATSIN
+1660 EKERQQYAASIN

-1751 ADLNN
+1751 AELNN

-1765 IIATR
+1765 IIAAR

-1812 NSNIAGVKV
+1812 NSNIAGVKA

-1853 LQKQSKAI
+1853 IQKQSKAI

-1961 AAIEAELKKPLS
+1961 AAIESELKKPLS

-2206 PSSAS
+2206 AS
-2211 SNRLALLLGR
+2211 TAYSNRLALLQDR

-2232 MEMSP
+2232 TEMSP

-2273 DAMTPAVGDELIRK
+2273 DAMAPDVGDELIRK

-2397 INDEIKSRKGS
+2397 INDEIKSRTGS

-2461 QTTAI
+2461 QTTVI

-2688 DAAGWQRETLVNMRQ
+2688 EAAGWQRETLVNMRQ

-3002 EARSLLEQAAE
+3002 EARSLLEQAAA

-3100 RMNSKFRKIRRS
+3100 RMNSKFRKMRRS

>member
-24 IDQYIEDKY
+24 IDRYIEDNY
-33 FGGQSSAQPQAM
+33 FGSQSAA
-45 PSSQGQAMPA
+45 QGQVMPA
-55 AEKQGVWDSFTSG
+55 AEKQGVWDSFSSG

-101 EGTASDEQMQR
+101 EGTASDEQIQR
-112 LREYKAEEDKAAAEA
+112 LREYKAEEDRAAAEA

-167 AVKAAATA
+167 AVKAAAA
-175 VKALGKETAYT
+175 GVKALGKETAYT
-186 ATRKAADWAADKVSG
+186 ATRKAADWAADSVSG
-201 RIVRGVAGAAAQTIP
+201 RIVRGVAGAAAQTVP
-216 SGATRIVSG
+216 SGAARIVSG

-234 DLEETPGGTYF
+234 DLEESPEGTYF

-253 FLTAAYKALGDQFV
+253 FVTAAYKALGDQFV

-276 FLTDMLGAGARKA
+276 FLTDMLGSGARKV
-289 GLGKAIDWTS
+289 GLGGTIDWAS
-299 GLKQAVASRVAKK
+299 GLKKAVAGRVAQK

-325 IGKTTKWDGV
+325 VSKTTKWDGV

-343 AGEVGRAALGVQD
+343 AGELGRAAIGVQD

-364 LATEAIGFGLIDAG
+364 LATEALGFGLIDAG
-378 FNGARLAASLS
+378 FNGARLAAALS
-389 KKNLSKEQRDRTQQ
+389 KKGLSKDQRARTQQ
-403 ALDAVTAAESI
+403 ALDAVTAAEI
-414 APTTA
+414 ITPQTDLLENQA
-419 PVRRAARIEDTESG
+419 PVSGDVAGTAVATTPSGRIIRTNSAKRRAELEAGLLLPQDSGQIADDQEVAAEQRVGQYPPEGFGTGVIPSAAEEQRRAA
-433 LADVVDT
+433 V
-440 TGAVTPFDRIT
+440 
-451 RNNSANRRARVEA
+451 RARVASRNREA
-464 GLTGQSGEI
+464 AN
-473 YDLPEPIRAAT
+473 AAR
-484 VKTGDSTAYSGMDL
+484 L
-498 ESQTSPVDQFVLSQP
+498 E
-513 NEPLSLPE
+513 
-521 TVAKQYTGISQ
+521 
-532 VLSSYFSGQD
+532 
-542 VDQDMI
+542 
-548 DTLFNQA
+548 
-555 PALIKQ
+555 
-561 INNRLMS
+561 
-568 GINARVAPR
+568 
-577 ELAPLS
+577 
-583 ELSDSLSKF
+583 
-592 RDEFSKDLESKVDQ
+592 
-606 MSRAREISQ
+606 
-615 AEAQDRARR
+615 
-624 AVALQ
+624 
-629 DAIAAFASPRA
+629 AIAAEEQAQREADAAAAVVPRSNESAADQLNA
-640 VRTDAGAAEAQDV
+640 VTSLLAEQEALVNQPQSQFGPGARGEVPQTISDAGMDVMAKLRALQQRDRDLNAQIEAEIAARAEAKRLAAEKAAREQAAAQARAAAEKAAQEQAAAEAR
-653 SFTQS
+653 
-658 PIDAFILSRQ
+658 A
-668 RRKAGA
+668 AA
-674 IPESST
+674 E
-680 NAGLRENVD
+680 A
-689 TTSETS
+689 
-695 PIDSFTLSTQRPAPA
+695 AA
-710 PAPAAATPTSL
+710 AAATKTSL

-744 VIVSNGQQKQETAA
+744 VISSNGTQIQAPPAA
-758 PSVAPVQPAQTQAAG
+758 AVAPVQPAKTE
-773 GTAGAQTTQAKKL
+773 TPSGA
-786 KGFSPYTNEYGDVVE
+786 
-801 QWQPSSLDPNSP
+801 
-813 PIGIETNDSDW
+813 
-824 ISQGGG
+824 
-830 RYMWR
+830 
-835 SMSRAEY
+835 
-842 EKLAAGQKTYG
+842 
-853 GGKTGRGNYL
+853 
-863 AAYPEKSSK
+863 
-872 WDGEILVEFAGA
+872 AGA
-884 KPSGETSKNTLNR
+884 KTAAP
-897 DNVTKVWARS
+897 
-907 NGAWIALNN
+907 
-916 RTQEQGVANAN
+916 
-927 QVQGPVEVL
+927 QGPVA
-936 RGQAPQPATPV
+936 AP
-947 SEGQPGAVQV
+947 
-957 AAGAQSKVQ
+957 K
-966 KPGTQANA
+966 
-974 PLKPAV
+974 
-980 YKDGTPIKVDDTVR
+980 YKDGTEIKVEDTVR

-1009 SIEDG
+1009 SFKDG

-1024 KKFPNTLKIG
+1024 KKAPNTLKIG

-1040 VSEVPNYKLLEKREP
+1040 VFEVLNSNLLEKREP

-1065 RPSKITQSDSANVAE
+1065 RPSKITQTDSVNVAA
-1080 IIGEGLDHP
+1080 ILGEGLDHP
-1089 EYDKFSELM
+1089 EYQTFSKLM
-1098 RGALKKNK
+1098 QGALKKNK
-1106 ADEAALKVLKQRV
+1106 ADEAALNVLKQRV

-1128 AAFNS
+1128 AAFNAE
-1133 QTAFDF
+1133 TAFDF
-1139 LITQPSVAGLD
+1139 LKTQPSVFGLD
-1150 PATVLEKYKTGID
+1150 PSIDRATVLENYKTGID

-1177 FSPTENLVIAVQNA
+1177 FSPKQNLVIAVQNSGK
-1191 REKSKIEKATTS
+1191 KSKIEKATKS
-1203 ASSSVDEEGE
+1203 MSSSVDEDGE
-1213 ESNSLENVPAP
+1213 ESSPIENMPAP
-1224 STSGASSEIL
+1224 SAQSSSGEVL
-1234 SKIFGDVEALSEA
+1234 SRIFGDVDALSKA
-1247 VLSQLRGVRGKM
+1247 VLSELGRVRGVM
-1259 TVPAFNA
+1259 TEQAFKA

-1273 SLVPQSNAKAV
+1273 SMVPQSNTKTVDAAKAAAV
-1284 DAAKSVAAEAAP
+1284 DAAPNLLEYYNNEDGEADELSLDRVEAAI
-1296 NLAVYYQEKG
+1296 
-1306 LDGVDNA
+1306 LDRVP
-1313 IAGGEALLANA
+1313 LMANA

-1397 NPQADTIYI
+1397 NPQSDTIYI

-1425 TVYALRTNVSFR
+1425 TVYALRTNVKFR

-1446 AVNALGANSFYGL
+1446 AVKALGSNSFYGL

-1487 GVVDKDGQSLWTKFL
+1487 GVTSKDGQSLWAKFL
-1502 NLIGRL
+1502 NLLGRL

-1530 APNVAISEGDQG
+1530 APNVALSEGDQG
-1542 VGELMSAP
+1542 VGELMAAP
-1550 QIESAEQLNDLTSV
+1550 QVENKQQLSDLTSV

-1579 ATQAQMIPASIVAQ
+1579 ATQAQMIPDTLVERIV
-1593 IATLPNTVRRSLNWL
+1593 NSGKTVQRSLQWL
-1608 IEQAGASQS
+1608 IDQRLVSTS
-1617 PKPLSSMPTAT
+1617 PMQLASMPTST
-1628 WQDEQAKHE
+1628 DEEVEAKYQ
-1637 AAHAVDKLARNVEN
+1637 AAHAVDQLARDVEN
-1651 ERSKVLEEL
+1651 ERAKVLDRL
-1660 EKERQQYATSIN
+1660 ETLRQKHSASII
-1672 GLKANLASANAEV
+1672 GLRNKLASANVKV

-1697 DYKEYVD
+1697 DYKEYVRE
-1704 DVKSVSGALSVA
+1704 SVLTGGKLTVSQRAAVEQA
-1716 QKTAIEKESEIVR
+1716 AEIVR
-1729 RTHKESDQMRKAI
+1729 RTHKQSDQMRKAI

-1751 ADLNN
+1751 AELNA
-1756 AQSNDDIVN
+1756 AQTNDDIIN
-1765 IIATR
+1765 IITTR
-1770 KMLDGKVLPET
+1770 NLLDQKVLPET
-1781 INTLFTV
+1781 ITALFTA
-1788 GSSGKTPL
+1788 GSSGSTPL

-1803 PALKMIKKI
+1803 PALKMIKRI
-1812 NSNIAGVKV
+1812 NSNIAGVKA
-1821 SVDAFE
+1821 SIDGFE
-1827 KAVAGMTGN
+1827 AAVAGMTGN
-1836 KQRKVNPRA
+1836 KKRKVNPRA

-1853 LQKQSKAI
+1853 LAKQSEAI

-1868 NTINRMERKILKLVQ
+1868 NTINRMERSILRAVD
-1883 ELDVYDNL
+1883 ELSIYDAL
-1891 VASPEFSS
+1891 TASPEFST
-1899 QYEEAI
+1899 QHEEAI
-1905 RSLNILSSN
+1905 RNLNILSSN

-1920 AEGAKSDRKVTYKIG
+1920 AEGSKSDRKLTYKIG
-1935 SQLYTIEYSA
+1935 SQLYTLEYSA

-1961 AAIEAELKKPLS
+1961 TAIENELKKPLS
-1973 PIDRYKL
+1973 AIDRFKL
-1980 MWMRTKL
+1980 KWMRTKL

-2032 TVGKELRILLKV
+2032 TVGKELRLLLKV

-2056 MNPRYGEYAINLAV
+2056 MNPRFGEYAINLAV

-2097 QERTG
+2097 QERIG

-2146 IAMYYPTLVQESFIQ
+2146 IAMYYPTLVQESFIV
-2161 NGEKRTRYR
+2161 NGEKRSRFR

-2182 ILDRSELPGS
+2182 TLDRSELPGR
-2192 VLDMAKRWY
+2192 VRDMAQQWQNEGKSLSTAY
-2201 NYGTS
+2201 
-2206 PSSAS
+2206 A
-2211 SNRLALLLGR
+2211 NRLALLQQR

-2237 LYKRNSPYAKIYQAL
+2237 LYKRNSPYLKIYQAL
-2252 ADRYASTGKLPGTL
+2252 ADRYASTGQLPGTL
-2266 DDLVNDI
+2266 DDLIDDI
-2273 DAMTPAVGDELIRK
+2273 DAMIPAVGDEALSKDDISR
-2287 AAITQRLVDE
+2287 QLVSEIDE
-2297 ISQFVESYL
+2297 FVNSYL
-2306 TQVQGSDRDEETAA
+2306 TQIKGADRDEEAA
-2320 LKTDALSANSFNS
+2320 LLKTDAMSAVAFNS
-2333 IISGSN
+2333 VISGSN

-2350 PSNFYNFTLSSDSA
+2350 PSNFYNFTISSDSA

-2378 RQLALMGD
+2378 RQLDLMRD
-2386 AKKAFEAELAK
+2386 ANDAFKAELAK
-2397 INDEIKSRKGS
+2397 INEQIESRKGS
-2408 AGYLNREWTEPKR
+2408 AGYIKREWTEPKS

-2428 YLNQGQLRD
+2428 YLNQGQLID
-2437 LVTMINNSLD
+2437 LVKMITNVTD
-2447 VLKQTL
+2447 VLQQTL
-2453 EKPAVGRL
+2453 DKPAVGRL
-2461 QTTAI
+2461 QTTVI

-2504 GYKPKSL
+2504 GFKPKSL
-2511 VKQSLLQIVRGAWDT
+2511 VKQGLTQIVRGAWDT

-2540 LKANKSKSMFLMRKF
+2540 LNANKSKTRFLMRKF
-2555 AERTE
+2555 AERVE

-2570 FEGFAAPRLGV
+2570 FEGFAAPRMSV
-2581 FERARIIRQLGG
+2581 FERAKIIRQLGG

-2600 FADSKGS
+2600 FADSVGS
-2607 TSQMLESVFS
+2607 TSRVLEGVFS
-2617 KWFLPHVALAIQ
+2617 KWFLPYVALGIQ

-2634 VDRVANLINLMSIQ
+2634 VDRVANMINLMSIQ
-2648 DSMNLVMRSGISI
+2648 DTLNLVMRSGISI
-2661 MEKRAASGAAGW
+2661 MDKRSKSGATGW
-2673 DNWSDPKNLISEAEA
+2673 DNWSDPKNLITEAEA
-2688 DAAGWQRETLVNMRQ
+2688 EAAGWQRETLVNMRQ
-2703 AFSGLGGLERVL
+2703 SFSGLGGLERVL

-2730 SIDDVPPIADEGFN
+2730 DINDVPPIADEGFN

-2754 TNAAMEGMRPEAIQG
+2754 TNASMEGMRAEAIQG
-2769 RTVLGRIYNFLFT
+2769 RTILGRIYNFIFT

-2797 TAVDPKR
+2797 SAVDPKR
-2804 GYINFAAYS
+2804 GYVNFAAYS
-2813 AVSMALLLTVL
+2813 AISMVALLTVL
-2824 AISGAWNNEI
+2824 ALSGAWNNEI

-2840 FVKGRPYAVTR
+2840 LVKGRPYPVTR
-2851 VGDVLRD
+2851 LGDVLRD
-2858 TTPGSI
+2858 ANPGSI
-2864 AKLAAASIGLMVP
+2864 AKLAAASISLMVP
-2877 YAGESIANLVGGQT
+2877 YAGEAVSNMVGGQT

-2924 WTGTLVNT
+2924 WTGTFVNT
-2932 LRQTVPGTDAVL
+2932 LRQTVPGTDTVL
-2944 NRLPGVRAADASADA
+2944 NRLPGVRSADASADA

-2989 KKAEAAASSGNLE
+2989 RRAEAAAAGGNLE
-3002 EARSLLEQAAE
+3002 EARSLLQQAAE

-3023 YGAVKSAIAGRSV
+3023 YGAVKSAIAGRAV
-3036 DRKTFGRKLTDDE
+3036 DRKTFGRNLTDDE
-3049 REGLLSRMSDSQRAA
+3049 REGLLSRMSDTQRVA
-3064 YQKAED
+3064 YQKADD
-3070 ANKALASLVPESGS
+3070 ANKALASLVPDSGS
-3084 RGEYERV
+3084 RGDLERV

-3100 RMNSKFRKIRRS
+3100 RMNSKFRKLRRS
-3112 ATPKALRTIKTKMS
+3112 ATPKALRAVKTKLS

-3138 KSVSG
+3138 KTVRG

-3148 PKARA
+3148 PRARA
-3153 AGAFALRPASM
+3153 EGAFALRPASM

>member
-33 FGGQSSAQPQAM
+33 FGGQSSAQSQAI
-45 PSSQGQAMPA
+45 PA

-101 EGTASDEQMQR
+101 EGAASDEQMQR

-127 EGRGTLERIAY
+127 EGRGSLERIAY

-148 GFAGELALTGGV
+148 GFAGELALTGGI

-201 RIVRGVAGAAAQTIP
+201 RIVRGAAGAAAQTIP
-216 SGATRIVSG
+216 SGAARIVSG

-234 DLEETPGGTYF
+234 ELEEAPGGTYF

-253 FLTAAYKALGDQFV
+253 FVTAAYKALGDQFI

-289 GLGKAIDWTS
+289 GLGSTIDWAS
-299 GLKQAVASRVAKK
+299 GLKKAVAGRVAQK
-312 YPGMFEGNDFIDA
+312 YPGMFEGNNFIDA

-364 LATEAIGFGLIDAG
+364 LATEALGFGLIDAG
-378 FNGARLAASLS
+378 FNGARLAAALS
-389 KKNLSKEQRDRTQQ
+389 KKNLSKDQRARTQQ
-403 ALDAVTAAESI
+403 ALDAVTAAEIITPQTDLVENQEPISGDVAGSTVAI
-414 APTTA
+414 TPSGRIIRTNSAKRRAELEAGLFLQQDSGQVIDDQEVADEQRVGQYPPEGFGTGVIPSA
-419 PVRRAARIEDTESG
+419 EEQQRRAA
-433 LADVVDT
+433 V
-440 TGAVTPFDRIT
+440 
-451 RNNSANRRARVEA
+451 RARVASRNREA
-464 GLTGQSGEI
+464 ANAARLQAMAAEEQAQREADAAAAAAVPQSRESAADQLNAVTSLLADQEALVNQPQSRFGPGARGEVPQTI
-473 YDLPEPIRAAT
+473 RDAGTDVMAKLRALQQRDRELNAQIEAEIAARAEAKRLAAEKAAQEQAAREQAAAQARAA
-484 VKTGDSTAYSGMDL
+484 
-498 ESQTSPVDQFVLSQP
+498 
-513 NEPLSLPE
+513 
-521 TVAKQYTGISQ
+521 
-532 VLSSYFSGQD
+532 
-542 VDQDMI
+542 
-548 DTLFNQA
+548 
-555 PALIKQ
+555 
-561 INNRLMS
+561 
-568 GINARVAPR
+568 
-577 ELAPLS
+577 
-583 ELSDSLSKF
+583 
-592 RDEFSKDLESKVDQ
+592 
-606 MSRAREISQ
+606 
-615 AEAQDRARR
+615 AEKAAQEKA
-624 AVALQ
+624 
-629 DAIAAFASPRA
+629 
-640 VRTDAGAAEAQDV
+640 AAEA
-653 SFTQS
+653 
-658 PIDAFILSRQ
+658 A
-668 RRKAGA
+668 AA
-674 IPESST
+674 E
-680 NAGLRENVD
+680 A
-689 TTSETS
+689 
-695 PIDSFTLSTQRPAPA
+695 A
-710 PAPAAATPTSL
+710 AAATPTSL

-744 VIVSNGQQKQETAA
+744 VVSSNGTQIQAPPTAA
-758 PSVAPVQPAQTQAAG
+758 VAPVQPTKTETPSGPAG
-773 GTAGAQTTQAKKL
+773 SQTTA
-786 KGFSPYTNEYGDVVE
+786 P
-801 QWQPSSLDPNSP
+801 
-813 PIGIETNDSDW
+813 
-824 ISQGGG
+824 
-830 RYMWR
+830 
-835 SMSRAEY
+835 
-842 EKLAAGQKTYG
+842 
-853 GGKTGRGNYL
+853 
-863 AAYPEKSSK
+863 
-872 WDGEILVEFAGA
+872 
-884 KPSGETSKNTLNR
+884 
-897 DNVTKVWARS
+897 
-907 NGAWIALNN
+907 
-916 RTQEQGVANAN
+916 
-927 QVQGPVEVL
+927 QGPVA
-936 RGQAPQPATPV
+936 APKY
-947 SEGQPGAVQV
+947 S
-957 AAGAQSKVQ
+957 
-966 KPGTQANA
+966 
-974 PLKPAV
+974 
-980 YKDGTPIKVDDTVR
+980 DGTEVKAGDTIR
-994 WRTAAGKNEVLGKVV
+994 WRTAAGKNEVLGTID
-1009 SIEDG
+1009 SIKDG
-1014 VPQVRITQLS
+1014 VPQVRVTQLS
-1024 KKFPNTLKIG
+1024 KKAPNTQKIG
-1034 ELELNK
+1034 NIELSGVYPVINF
-1040 VSEVPNYKLLEKREP
+1040 NLLEKREP
-1055 VQEIEKKKVG
+1055 VKEEEKKKIG
-1065 RPSKITQSDSANVAE
+1065 RPSKITQTDDENVAAILE
-1080 IIGEGLDHP
+1080 EGVNHP
-1089 EYDKFSELM
+1089 MWPRFSELM
-1098 RGALKKNK
+1098 RGALNENE
-1106 ADEAALKVLKQRV
+1106 ADEEALDALREQV
-1119 GARASVAME
+1119 GTRASVAME
-1128 AAFNS
+1128 AAFNQ

-1139 LITQPSVAGLD
+1139 IDGQQSVVNVEIDDVLTNYDRGL
-1150 PATVLEKYKTGID
+1150 K
-1163 KWVIENINEESPKG
+1163 KWVLKNIDSKSPIG
-1177 FSPTENLVIAVQNA
+1177 FSPKKNLLWAVRNS
-1191 REKSKIEKATTS
+1191 RKKSLVEKKTTS
-1203 ASSSVDEEGE
+1203 MSSSVDEDGE
-1213 ESNSLENVPAP
+1213 ESSPIEQFAQPVQKESA
-1224 STSGASSEIL
+1224 ASMAS
-1234 SKIFGDVEALSEA
+1234 IFRNVEALADA
-1247 VLSQLRGVRGKM
+1247 V
-1259 TVPAFNA
+1259 VPA
-1266 AIERAFV
+1266 I
-1273 SLVPQSNAKAV
+1273 QK
-1284 DAAKSVAAEAAP
+1284 AEAAVRGRQLTP
-1296 NLAVYYQEKG
+1296 TEFTNAVISGFKSLIYNAPASVTEALRREGTTPEKIAETLGSVGLTASGNLQDIYDEKG
-1306 LDGVDNA
+1306 IDGVEAA
-1313 IAGGEALLANA
+1313 IVEGEALLANA
-1324 AAEDTGNQSLQQ
+1324 ATQDTGNQSLQQ
-1336 GETTLA
+1336 GEITLA
-1342 EAIDTVLAGNSASS
+1342 DAINTVLAGNTASS
-1356 WMRGIAEKLLKAK
+1356 WMRGIAEKLLKAN

-1379 AEFDRI
+1379 AEFDRV

-1390 QSAFYDA
+1390 QAAFYDS
-1397 NPQADTIYI
+1397 NPQSDTIYI

-1508 FGFKGEQKTLLD
+1508 FGFKGEQKTLLN

-1579 ATQAQMIPASIVAQ
+1579 ATQAQMVPGSIVSQ
-1593 IATLPNTVRRSLNWL
+1593 IATLPTTVRRSLNWL
-1608 IEQAGASQS
+1608 VEQAAASPS
-1617 PKPLSSMPTAT
+1617 PKALSSMPTAT
-1628 WQDEQAKHE
+1628 EEDVQAKHE
-1637 AAHAVDKLARNVEN
+1637 AAHAVDKLARDIEN
-1651 ERSKVLEEL
+1651 ERAKVLDRL
-1660 EKERQQYATSIN
+1660 ETVRQKYAASIN
-1672 GLKANLASANAEV
+1672 GLKAKLSSANAEV
-1685 AATTGVVDNLVE
+1685 AATTGVVDNLVD
-1697 DYKEYVD
+1697 DYTDYVRET
-1704 DVKSVSGALSVA
+1704 VLTGGTLTVA
-1716 QKTAIEKESEIVR
+1716 QKAAYNQAAEIVR
-1729 RTHKESDQMRKAI
+1729 RTHKQSDQMRKAI
-1742 SAIAEGVTD
+1742 AAIAEGVTD
-1751 ADLNN
+1751 AELNA
-1756 AQSNDDIVN
+1756 AQTNDDIVN
-1765 IIATR
+1765 IITTR

-1781 INTLFTV
+1781 INTLFTA

-1812 NSNIAGVKV
+1812 NSNIAGVKA
-1821 SVDAFE
+1821 SIDGFE

-1853 LQKQSKAI
+1853 LAKQSKAI

-1868 NTINRMERKILKLVQ
+1868 NSIDRMERKILRAVQ
-1883 ELDVYDNL
+1883 EVDIYDNL
-1891 VASPEFSS
+1891 IASPEFTA
-1899 QYEEAI
+1899 QHEEAI
-1905 RSLNILSSN
+1905 RNLNILSSN
-1914 AGDYGG
+1914 AGETGG
-1920 AEGAKSDRKVTYKIG
+1920 AEGATSDRKVTYKIG
-1935 SQLYTIEYSA
+1935 SQLFTLEYSA

-1955 VVMSAL
+1955 VVMGAL
-1961 AAIEAELKKPLS
+1961 AAIENELKKPLS

-1980 MWMRTKL
+1980 KWMRAKL

-2015 ILTPLIDRAY
+2015 ILTPLIDRAFVY
-2025 VLSLMPG
+2025 SMMPG
-2032 TVGKELRILLKV
+2032 SVGKELRLLLKV
-2044 SMSVAS
+2044 SMSVGS

-2056 MNPRYGEYAINLAV
+2056 MHPRHGEDAINLAV

-2080 DARTWDK
+2080 DPRIWDK

-2128 ARFADAIYKAA
+2128 ARFADAVYKAA

-2146 IAMYYPTLVQESFIQ
+2146 IAMYYPTLVAESFIV
-2161 NGEKRTRYR
+2161 NGEKRTRFR

-2182 ILDRSELPGS
+2182 TLDRSELPGS
-2192 VLDMAKRWY
+2192 LREMSKKWHNEKD
-2201 NYGTS
+2201 S
-2206 PSSAS
+2206 PSTAYA
-2211 SNRLALLLGR
+2211 NRLALLQQS
-2221 KWFVNFALKHV
+2221 KWFVNMALKHV

-2237 LYKRNSPYAKIYQAL
+2237 LYKRKSPYTKIYQTL
-2252 ADRYASTGKLPGTL
+2252 ADRYASTGQLPGTL

-2273 DAMTPAVGDELIRK
+2273 DAMNPSVGDEVLRK
-2287 AAITQRLVDE
+2287 DE
-2297 ISQFVESYL
+2297 ITRQLVSEITEFVDSYL
-2306 TQVQGSDRDEETAA
+2306 TELEGVNRDEQTAL
-2320 LKTDALSANSFNS
+2320 LKKDSLSADAFNAV
-2333 IISGSN
+2333 ISGSN

-2344 RGDMVA
+2344 RGEMVA
-2350 PSNFYNFTLSSDSA
+2350 PSNFYNFTVSSDSA
-2364 KGVIAHSAMMPIRM
+2364 KGVLTHAAMMPIRM
-2378 RQLALMGD
+2378 RQLALMQE
-2386 AKKAFEAELAK
+2386 ARKAFESELLRMK
-2397 INDEIKSRKGS
+2397 EEIRLNKKTG
-2408 AGYLNREWTEPKR
+2408 GYLKGRWQEPKS
-2421 NVLSGKA
+2421 NVMSGKSF
-2428 YLNQGQLRD
+2428 LNYGQLSD
-2437 LVTMINNSLD
+2437 LVKMIDNSFD
-2447 VLKQTL
+2447 VFKQTL

-2461 QTTAI
+2461 QTSVI
-2466 EDMLQVRRVMLVAQ
+2466 EDMLQIRRVMLVAQ

-2492 TAGQFTPSIYLQ
+2492 TAGQFTPRIYLQ

-2511 VKQSLLQIVRGAWDT
+2511 IKQGLTQIVRGAWDT
-2526 AAALSSE
+2526 AAVLASE

-2540 LKANKSKSMFLMRKF
+2540 LKANKSKTKFLMRKF
-2555 AERTE
+2555 AEQVE
-2560 EFQRMQARSN
+2560 EFQRLQARSIN
-2570 FEGFAAPRLGV
+2570 EGFAAPRIGV
-2581 FERARIIRQLGG
+2581 FERANIVRQIGT

-2600 FADSKGS
+2600 FADTKGF
-2607 TSQMLESVFS
+2607 TSEALESVFS
-2617 KWFLPHVALAIQ
+2617 KWFLPHIALAIQ

-2634 VDRVANLINLMSIQ
+2634 VDRVANLINLMAIQ
-2648 DSMNLVMRSGISI
+2648 DTMNLVMRSGISI
-2661 MEKRAASGAAGW
+2661 MEKRAASGATGW
-2673 DNWSDPKNLISEAEA
+2673 DNWSDPKNLISDAEA

-2730 SIDDVPPIADEGFN
+2730 DINDVPPIADEGFY

-2754 TNAAMEGMRPEAIQG
+2754 TNASMEGMRAESIKG
-2769 RTVLGRIYNFLFT
+2769 RTVLGRIYNFIFT
-2782 FSSWVNRYFSTLGNL
+2782 FSSWVNRYFSTLGNMS
-2797 TAVDPKR
+2797 AIDPKR
-2804 GYINFAAYS
+2804 GYVNFAAHS
-2813 AVSMALLLTVL
+2813 AISMALLLTVL
-2824 AISGAWNNEI
+2824 ALSGAWNNEI

-2840 FVKGRPYAVTR
+2840 LVKGRPYPVTR
-2851 VGDVLRD
+2851 LGDVLRD
-2858 TTPGSI
+2858 TTAGSV

-2877 YAGESIANLVGGQT
+2877 YAGESIANLVGGQN

-2901 FSQSVQLAK
+2901 FSQTVQLAK

-2924 WTGTLVNT
+2924 WTGTFVNT

-2944 NRLPGVRAADASADA
+2944 NRLPGVRASDASADA

-2989 KKAEAAASSGNLE
+2989 RRAEAAAAGGNLE

-3049 REGLLSRMSDSQRAA
+3049 REGLLSRMSDGQRAA

-3070 ANKALASLVPESGS
+3070 ANKALAGLVPESGS

-3112 ATPKALRTIKTKMS
+3112 ATPKALRAINKKIKS
-3126 KLKPKKLKISKP
+3126 LKPKKLKISKP
-3138 KSVSG
+3138 KNVSG

-3148 PKARA
+3148 PKARG
-3153 AGAFALRPASM
+3153 AGASVLRPASM

>member
-1 MPKIIAVEGQ
+1 MPKIIAVEGH

-24 IDQYIEDKY
+24 IDQYVDQNY
-33 FGGQSSAQPQAM
+33 FSS
-45 PSSQGQAMPA
+45 PSATQDQGASA

-112 LREYKAEEDKAAAEA
+112 LREYKAEEDRAAAEA
-127 EGRGTLERIAY
+127 AGRGTAERIAY

-148 GFAGELALTGGV
+148 GFAGELALTGGI

-167 AVKAAATA
+167 AVKAAAA
-175 VKALGKETAYT
+175 GVKALGKETAYT
-186 ATRKAADWAADKVSG
+186 ATRKAADWAADSVSG
-201 RIVRGVAGAAAQTIP
+201 RIVRGVAGAAAQTLP
-216 SGATRIVSG
+216 SGATRIASG

-234 DLEETPGGTYF
+234 DLEESPEGTYF

-253 FLTAAYKALGDQFV
+253 FVTAAYKALGDQFV

-276 FLTDMLGAGARKA
+276 FLTDMLGAGARKV
-289 GLGKAIDWTS
+289 GLGSTIDWAS
-299 GLKQAVASRVAKK
+299 GLKQAVASRVAQK

-356 YQAPSMEQ
+356 YQAPSLEQ

-378 FNGARLAASLS
+378 FNSARLASTLAKGRLTKS
-389 KKNLSKEQRDRTQQ
+389 QRDRAQE
-403 ALDAVTAAESI
+403 ALDAITAAEAI
-414 APTTA
+414 IPAAAPVQEAATSQQVDPASSLHDSETA
-419 PVRRAARIEDTESG
+419 PRGRERGRTRPAWMDEADQAMAEENAKLAREQNLAAQRAASGAAGSLSRLEQDQENRYGPGVRGEVPQKIEDAG
-433 LADVVDT
+433 MDVMLRLLDERQKDE
-440 TGAVTPFDRIT
+440 AI
-451 RNNSANRRARVEA
+451 ANRAAAGVGSRLSQLEENQANQFGPGARGEVPQSIRPDAGSNLRALLQEA
-464 GLTGQSGEI
+464 QRRDRELNAQIEAEI
-473 YDLPEPIRAAT
+473 AARAEAKRLAAEKAAQEQAAREQAAAQARAA
-484 VKTGDSTAYSGMDL
+484 
-498 ESQTSPVDQFVLSQP
+498 
-513 NEPLSLPE
+513 
-521 TVAKQYTGISQ
+521 
-532 VLSSYFSGQD
+532 
-542 VDQDMI
+542 
-548 DTLFNQA
+548 
-555 PALIKQ
+555 
-561 INNRLMS
+561 
-568 GINARVAPR
+568 
-577 ELAPLS
+577 
-583 ELSDSLSKF
+583 
-592 RDEFSKDLESKVDQ
+592 
-606 MSRAREISQ
+606 
-615 AEAQDRARR
+615 AEKAAQEKA
-624 AVALQ
+624 
-629 DAIAAFASPRA
+629 
-640 VRTDAGAAEAQDV
+640 AAEA
-653 SFTQS
+653 
-658 PIDAFILSRQ
+658 R
-668 RRKAGA
+668 
-674 IPESST
+674 
-680 NAGLRENVD
+680 
-689 TTSETS
+689 
-695 PIDSFTLSTQRPAPA
+695 
-710 PAPAAATPTSL
+710 AAANTPTSP
-721 PTESSLPVGTGAA
+721 PTDISLPVGTGAA

-744 VIVSNGQQKQETAA
+744 VVSSNGTQIQAPPAA
-758 PSVAPVQPAQTQAAG
+758 AVASVQPAKTQTPSGPASS
-773 GTAGAQTTQAKKL
+773 QTTA
-786 KGFSPYTNEYGDVVE
+786 P
-801 QWQPSSLDPNSP
+801 
-813 PIGIETNDSDW
+813 
-824 ISQGGG
+824 
-830 RYMWR
+830 
-835 SMSRAEY
+835 
-842 EKLAAGQKTYG
+842 
-853 GGKTGRGNYL
+853 
-863 AAYPEKSSK
+863 
-872 WDGEILVEFAGA
+872 
-884 KPSGETSKNTLNR
+884 
-897 DNVTKVWARS
+897 
-907 NGAWIALNN
+907 
-916 RTQEQGVANAN
+916 
-927 QVQGPVEVL
+927 QGPVA
-936 RGQAPQPATPV
+936 APKYT
-947 SEGQPGAVQV
+947 
-957 AAGAQSKVQ
+957 
-966 KPGTQANA
+966 
-974 PLKPAV
+974 
-980 YKDGTPIKVDDTVR
+980 DGTEVKAGDTIR
-994 WRTAAGKNEVLGKVV
+994 WRTAAGKNEVLGTID
-1009 SIEDG
+1009 SIKDG
-1014 VPQVRITQLS
+1014 VPQIRVTQLS
-1024 KKFPNTLKIG
+1024 KKAPNTQKIG
-1034 ELELNK
+1034 NIELSGVYPVVN
-1040 VSEVPNYKLLEKREP
+1040 SNLLEKREP
-1055 VQEIEKKKVG
+1055 VKEEEKKKVG
-1065 RPSKITQSDSANVAE
+1065 RPSKITQTDDENVAAILE
-1080 IIGEGLDHP
+1080 EGVNHP
-1089 EYDKFSELM
+1089 MWPRFSELM
-1098 RGALKKNK
+1098 RGALNENE
-1106 ADEAALKVLKQRV
+1106 ADEEALDALREQV
-1119 GARASVAME
+1119 GTRASVAME
-1128 AAFNS
+1128 AAFNQ

-1139 LITQPSVAGLD
+1139 IDGQPSVVNLEIDDVLANYERGL
-1150 PATVLEKYKTGID
+1150 K
-1163 KWVIENINEESPKG
+1163 KWVLKNIDSKSPVG
-1177 FSPTENLVIAVQNA
+1177 FSPNNNLVIAVRNS
-1191 REKSKIEKATTS
+1191 RKKSLIEKKTT
-1203 ASSSVDEEGE
+1203 AMSSSVNEDGE
-1213 ESNSLENVPAP
+1213 ESSPIEQFSQPVQKESAASL
-1224 STSGASSEIL
+1224 AS
-1234 SKIFGDVEALSEA
+1234 IFRNVEALADA
-1247 VLSQLRGVRGKM
+1247 VVS
-1259 TVPAFNA
+1259 
-1266 AIERAFV
+1266 AI
-1273 SLVPQSNAKAV
+1273 QK
-1284 DAAKSVAAEAAP
+1284 AEAAVRGRQLTP
-1296 NLAVYYQEKG
+1296 NEFTNAVVSGFKSLIPNAPANVAETLRSIGLTASGNLQDIYDEKG
-1306 LDGVDNA
+1306 IDGVDNA
-1313 IAGGEALLANA
+1313 IAEGEALLANA
-1324 AAEDTGNQSLQQ
+1324 ATQDTGNQSLQQ
-1336 GETTLA
+1336 GEITLA
-1342 EAIDTVLAGNSASS
+1342 DAINTVLAGNTASS

-1390 QSAFYDA
+1390 QAAFYDS
-1397 NPQADTIYI
+1397 NPQSDTIYI

-1579 ATQAQMIPASIVAQ
+1579 ATQAQMVPGSIVSQ

-1608 IEQAGASQS
+1608 VEQAAASPS
-1617 PKPLSSMPTAT
+1617 PKALSSMPTAT
-1628 WQDEQAKHE
+1628 EEDVQAKHE

-1651 ERSKVLEEL
+1651 ERSKVLESL
-1660 EKERQQYATSIN
+1660 EEQRQQYAALIN

-1697 DYKEYVD
+1697 DYKDYVE
-1704 DVKSVSGALSVA
+1704 DVKSVSGALSMA
-1716 QKTAIEKESEIVR
+1716 QKTAIEKEAEIVR

-1751 ADLNN
+1751 AELNN
-1756 AQSNDDIVN
+1756 AQTNDDIVN

-1812 NSNIAGVKV
+1812 NSNIAGVRA

-1827 KAVAGMTGN
+1827 KAVSGMTGN

-1868 NTINRMERKILKLVQ
+1868 NTINRMERKILRLVQ

-1905 RSLNILSSN
+1905 RNLNILSSN

-1945 DPAVNANNNA
+1945 DPVTNANNNA

-1961 AAIEAELKKPLS
+1961 TAIEAELKKPLS

-1980 MWMRTKL
+1980 KWMRTKL

-2139 RGSENGG
+2139 RGSESGG

-2192 VLDMAKRWY
+2192 VLDMAKQWY

-2206 PSSAS
+2206 PSTAY
-2211 SNRLALLLGR
+2211 SNRLALLQGR
-2221 KWFVNFALKHV
+2221 KWLVNFALKHV
-2232 MEMSP
+2232 METSP
-2237 LYKRNSPYAKIYQAL
+2237 LYKRKSPYAKIYQSL

-2273 DAMTPAVGDELIRK
+2273 DAMTPALGDEVARK
-2287 AAITQRLVDE
+2287 AEITQRLVEE
-2297 ISQFVESYL
+2297 INQFVESYL

-2344 RGDMVA
+2344 RGEMVA

-2378 RQLALMGD
+2378 RQLTLMGD
-2386 AKKAFEAELAK
+2386 AKKAFEVELAK
-2397 INDEIKSRKGS
+2397 INDEIKNRKGS

-2428 YLNQGQLRD
+2428 YLNQGQLID

-2461 QTTAI
+2461 QTTVI

-2511 VKQSLLQIVRGAWDT
+2511 VKQSLFQIVRGAWDT

-2593 YGSPVEG
+2593 YGSQVEG

-2607 TSQMLESVFS
+2607 TSQALESVFS
-2617 KWFLPHVALAIQ
+2617 KWFLPHVVLAVQ

-2634 VDRVANLINLMSIQ
+2634 VDRVANMINLMSIQ
-2648 DSMNLVMRSGISI
+2648 DSLNLVMRSGTSI

-2688 DAAGWQRETLVNMRQ
+2688 EAAGWQRETLVNMRQ

-2797 TAVDPKR
+2797 SAVDPKR
-2804 GYINFAAYS
+2804 GYINFAVYS

-2989 KKAEAAASSGNLE
+2989 RRAEAAAAGGNLE

-3049 REGLLSRMSDSQRAA
+3049 REGLLSRMSDGQRAA

-3070 ANKALASLVPESGS
+3070 ANKALAGLVPESGS

-3112 ATPKALRTIKTKMS
+3112 ATPKALRAINKKIKS
-3126 KLKPKKLKISKP
+3126 IKPKKLKISKP

>member
-1 MPKIIAVEGQ
+1 MPKIIAVEGH

-24 IDQYIEDKY
+24 IDQYVDQNY
-33 FGGQSSAQPQAM
+33 FSSPSAAQDQVA
-45 PSSQGQAMPA
+45 SA

-101 EGTASDEQMQR
+101 EGSASDEQMQR
-112 LREYKAEEDKAAAEA
+112 LREYKAEEDRAAAEA
-127 EGRGTLERIAY
+127 AGRGTAERIAY

-148 GFAGELALTGGV
+148 GFAGELALTGGI

-167 AVKAAATA
+167 AVKAASAG

-186 ATRKAADWAADKVSG
+186 ATRKAADWAADSVSG
-201 RIVRGVAGAAAQTIP
+201 RIVRGVAGAAAQTLP
-216 SGATRIVSG
+216 SGATRIASG

-234 DLEETPGGTYF
+234 DLEESPEGTYF
-245 TETKQADP
+245 TETKQGDP
-253 FLTAAYKALGDQFV
+253 FMTAAYKALGDQFI

-289 GLGKAIDWTS
+289 GLGKTIDWTS
-299 GLKQAVASRVAKK
+299 GLKQAVAGRVAQK
-312 YPGMFEGNDFIDA
+312 YPGMFEGNDFLDA
-325 IGKTTKWDGV
+325 VRNTTKWNGV

-343 AGEVGRAALGVQD
+343 AGELGRAAIGVQD
-356 YQAPSMEQ
+356 YQAPSLEQ

-378 FNGARLAASLS
+378 FNSARLASTLAKGRLTKS
-389 KKNLSKEQRDRTQQ
+389 QRDRAQE
-403 ALDAVTAAESI
+403 ALDAVTAAEAI
-414 APTTA
+414 IPAAA
-419 PVRRAARIEDTESG
+419 PVREAATSQQVDPASSLYDSETAPRGRERGRARPAWMDEADQAMAEENAKLAREQSLAVQRAASGVAGSLSRLEQDQENRYGPGVRGEVPQKMEDAG
-433 LADVVDT
+433 IDVMLRLLDERQKDE
-440 TGAVTPFDRIT
+440 AI
-451 RNNSANRRARVEA
+451 ANRAAA
-464 GLTGQSGEI
+464 GVGS
-473 YDLPEPIRAAT
+473 R
-484 VKTGDSTAYSGMDL
+484 
-498 ESQTSPVDQFVLSQP
+498 LSQL
-513 NEPLSLPE
+513 EE
-521 TVAKQYTGISQ
+521 
-532 VLSSYFSGQD
+532 
-542 VDQDMI
+542 
-548 DTLFNQA
+548 NQA
-555 PALIKQ
+555 NQFGPGARGEVPQSIRPDAGSNLRALLQ
-561 INNRLMS
+561 EAQR
-568 GINARVAPR
+568 RDR
-577 ELAPLS
+577 ELNAQI
-583 ELSDSLSKF
+583 EA
-592 RDEFSKDLESKVDQ
+592 EIA
-606 MSRAREISQ
+606 AR
-615 AEAQDRARR
+615 AEAKR
-624 AVALQ
+624 L
-629 DAIAAFASPRA
+629 AAEKAA
-640 VRTDAGAAEAQDV
+640 AEKAAADKAAQEKAAAEA
-653 SFTQS
+653 
-658 PIDAFILSRQ
+658 
-668 RRKAGA
+668 
-674 IPESST
+674 
-680 NAGLRENVD
+680 
-689 TTSETS
+689 
-695 PIDSFTLSTQRPAPA
+695 
-710 PAPAAATPTSL
+710 AAANTPTSP
-721 PTESSLPVGTGAA
+721 PTDISLPVGTGAA

-744 VIVSNGQQKQETAA
+744 VVSSNGTQIQAPPTAA
-758 PSVAPVQPAQTQAAG
+758 VAPVQPTKTETPSGPAG
-773 GTAGAQTTQAKKL
+773 SQTTA
-786 KGFSPYTNEYGDVVE
+786 P
-801 QWQPSSLDPNSP
+801 
-813 PIGIETNDSDW
+813 
-824 ISQGGG
+824 
-830 RYMWR
+830 
-835 SMSRAEY
+835 
-842 EKLAAGQKTYG
+842 
-853 GGKTGRGNYL
+853 
-863 AAYPEKSSK
+863 
-872 WDGEILVEFAGA
+872 
-884 KPSGETSKNTLNR
+884 
-897 DNVTKVWARS
+897 
-907 NGAWIALNN
+907 
-916 RTQEQGVANAN
+916 
-927 QVQGPVEVL
+927 QGPVA
-936 RGQAPQPATPV
+936 APKY
-947 SEGQPGAVQV
+947 S
-957 AAGAQSKVQ
+957 
-966 KPGTQANA
+966 
-974 PLKPAV
+974 
-980 YKDGTPIKVDDTVR
+980 DGTEVKAGDTIR
-994 WRTAAGKNEVLGKVV
+994 WRTAAGKNEVLGTID
-1009 SIEDG
+1009 SIKDG
-1014 VPQVRITQLS
+1014 VPQVRVTQLS
-1024 KKFPNTLKIG
+1024 KKAPNTQKIG
-1034 ELELNK
+1034 NIELSGVYPVIN
-1040 VSEVPNYKLLEKREP
+1040 SNLLEKREP
-1055 VQEIEKKKVG
+1055 VKEEEKKKVG
-1065 RPSKITQSDSANVAE
+1065 RPSKITQTDDENVAAILE
-1080 IIGEGLDHP
+1080 EGVNHP
-1089 EYDKFSELM
+1089 MWPRFSELM
-1098 RGALKKNK
+1098 GGALNENE
-1106 ADEAALKVLKQRV
+1106 ADEEALDALRKQV
-1119 GARASVAME
+1119 GTRASVAME
-1128 AAFNS
+1128 AAFNQ

-1139 LITQPSVAGLD
+1139 IDGQQSVVNVEIDDVLTNYDRGL
-1150 PATVLEKYKTGID
+1150 K
-1163 KWVIENINEESPKG
+1163 KWVLKNIDSKSPVG
-1177 FSPTENLVIAVQNA
+1177 FSPKKNLVIAVRNS
-1191 REKSKIEKATTS
+1191 RKKSLIEKKTTS
-1203 ASSSVDEEGE
+1203 MSSSVNEDGE
-1213 ESNSLENVPAP
+1213 ESSPIEQFAQPVQKESAASL
-1224 STSGASSEIL
+1224 AS
-1234 SKIFGDVEALSEA
+1234 IFRNVEALA
-1247 VLSQLRGVRGKM
+1247 DVV
-1259 TVPAFNA
+1259 VPA
-1266 AIERAFV
+1266 I
-1273 SLVPQSNAKAV
+1273 QK
-1284 DAAKSVAAEAAP
+1284 AEAAVRGRQLTP
-1296 NLAVYYQEKG
+1296 AEFTNAVISGFKSLIYNAPASVTEALRREGTTPEKIAETLGSVGLAASGNLQDIYDEKG
-1306 LDGVDNA
+1306 IDGVEAA
-1313 IAGGEALLANA
+1313 IVEGDALLANA
-1324 AAEDTGNQSLQQ
+1324 AAQNTGNQSLKQ
-1336 GETTLA
+1336 GEITLA
-1342 EAIDTVLAGNSASS
+1342 DAINTVLAGNTASS

-1390 QSAFYDA
+1390 QAAFYDS
-1397 NPQADTIYI
+1397 NPQSDTIYI

-1542 VGELMSAP
+1542 VGELMAAP
-1550 QIESAEQLNDLTSV
+1550 QVENRQQLSDLTSV

-1579 ATQAQMIPASIVAQ
+1579 ATQAQMIPDTLVQRIV
-1593 IATLPNTVRRSLNWL
+1593 NSGKTVQRSLQWL
-1608 IEQAGASQS
+1608 IDQRLVSTS
-1617 PKPLSSMPTAT
+1617 PMSLSSMPTST
-1628 WQDEQAKHE
+1628 DEEVEAKHQ
-1637 AAHAVDKLARNVEN
+1637 AAHAVDQLARDVDN
-1651 ERSKVLEEL
+1651 ERAKVLDRL
-1660 EKERQQYATSIN
+1660 ETLRQKYSKSIV
-1672 GLKANLASANAEV
+1672 GLRNKLASANATV

-1697 DYKEYVD
+1697 DYKDYVRE
-1704 DVKSVSGALSVA
+1704 SVLTGGKLTVSQRAAVEQA
-1716 QKTAIEKESEIVR
+1716 AEIVR

-1751 ADLNN
+1751 AELNN

-1765 IIATR
+1765 IIAAR

-1812 NSNIAGVKV
+1812 NSDIAGVKA
-1821 SVDAFE
+1821 SIDGFE
-1827 KAVAGMTGN
+1827 TAVAGMTGN
-1836 KQRKVNPRA
+1836 KKRKVNPRA

-1853 LQKQSKAI
+1853 LAKQSQAI

-1868 NTINRMERKILKLVQ
+1868 NTINRMERNILRAVD
-1883 ELDVYDNL
+1883 ELSIYDAL
-1891 VASPEFSS
+1891 TASPEFTS
-1899 QYEEAI
+1899 QHEEAI
-1905 RSLNILSSN
+1905 RNLNILSSN
-1914 AGDYGG
+1914 SGDYGG
-1920 AEGAKSDRKVTYKIG
+1920 AEGSKSDRKITYKIG

-1961 AAIEAELKKPLS
+1961 AAIEAELAKPLS
-1973 PIDRYKL
+1973 SLDRYKL
-1980 MWMRTKL
+1980 KWMRAKL

-2005 IINRLRVAIP
+2005 IINRLRARISL
-2015 ILTPLIDRAY
+2015 LTPLIDRSY

-2032 TVGKELRILLKV
+2032 TVGKELRTLLKV

-2080 DARTWDK
+2080 DPRTWDK

-2139 RGSENGG
+2139 RGSESGG
-2146 IAMYYPTLVQESFIQ
+2146 IAMYYPTLVQESVMV
-2161 NGEKRTRYR
+2161 NGEKRFRFR

-2182 ILDRSELPGS
+2182 ILDRSELPGR
-2192 VLDMAKRWY
+2192 VLDMAKQWHKEGKNLSTAY
-2201 NYGTS
+2201 ANKI
-2206 PSSAS
+2206 
-2211 SNRLALLLGR
+2211 ALLQQR
-2221 KWFVNFALKHV
+2221 KWLVNFALKHV

-2237 LYKRNSPYAKIYQAL
+2237 LYKRNSPYLKIYQAL
-2252 ADRYASTGKLPGTL
+2252 ADRYASTGQIPGTL
-2266 DDLVNDI
+2266 DDLVDDI
-2273 DAMTPAVGDELIRK
+2273 DAMTPATGDEALRKDDISRQLISE
-2287 AAITQRLVDE
+2287 IDE
-2297 ISQFVESYL
+2297 FVNSYL
-2306 TQVQGSDRDEETAA
+2306 TQIEGADRDEETA
-2320 LKTDALSANSFNS
+2320 LLRKEALSPVSYNAV
-2333 IISGSN
+2333 ISGSN

-2378 RQLALMGD
+2378 RQLELMRD
-2386 AKKAFEAELAK
+2386 AQAAFTAELAR

-2408 AGYLNREWTEPKR
+2408 AGYIKREWTEPKS

-2428 YLNQGQLRD
+2428 YLNQGQLID
-2437 LVTMINNSLD
+2437 LVNMISNATD
-2447 VLKQTL
+2447 VLQQSL

-2461 QTTAI
+2461 QTTVI

-2480 LTSAIMNFTQAV
+2480 LTSAVMNFTQAV

-2511 VKQSLLQIVRGAWDT
+2511 VKQSLFQIVRGAWDA

-2560 EFQRMQARSN
+2560 EFQKMQARSN

-2593 YGSPVEG
+2593 YGSQVEG

-2607 TSQMLESVFS
+2607 TSQALESVFS
-2617 KWFLPHVALAIQ
+2617 KWFLPHVVLAVQ

-2634 VDRVANLINLMSIQ
+2634 VDRVANMINLMSIQ
-2648 DSMNLVMRSGISI
+2648 DSLNLVMRSGTSI

-2688 DAAGWQRETLVNMRQ
+2688 EAAGWQRETLVNMRQ

-2715 HDYWLRVQAAKAAGT
+2715 HDYWLRVQAAKVAGT

-2744 RDVSRELLGM
+2744 RDISRELLGM

-2877 YAGESIANLVGGQT
+2877 YAGESIANLVGGQN

-2989 KKAEAAASSGNLE
+2989 RRAEAAAAGGNLE

-3049 REGLLSRMSDSQRAA
+3049 REGLLSRMSDGQRAA

-3070 ANKALASLVPESGS
+3070 ANKALAGLVPESGS

-3112 ATPKALRTIKTKMS
+3112 ATPKALRAINKKIKP
-3126 KLKPKKLKISKP
+3126 LKPKKLKISKP
-3138 KSVSG
+3138 KNVSG

-3148 PKARA
+3148 PKARG
-3153 AGAFALRPASM
+3153 AGASVLRPASM

>member
-464 GLTGQSGEI
+464 GLTGQSGEV
-473 YDLPEPIRAAT
+473 YDLPEPRRAAT

-513 NEPLSLPE
+513 NEPLNLPE

-658 PIDAFILSRQ
+658 PIDAFILNRQ

-710 PAPAAATPTSL
+710 PAAATPTSL

-744 VIVSNGQQKQETAA
+744 AIESELEKLNLFISDVAEESINYPSPSKMRSLAKKALNLGYINQRDYDEVIRVQKDVGSRDDTTDAMSELESYLISRQDKISKLIADSKKTNVTQGKA
-758 PSVAPVQPAQTQAAG
+758 PSAAAVAPVQPTKTQTPSGPASP
-773 GTAGAQTTQAKKL
+773 QTTA
-786 KGFSPYTNEYGDVVE
+786 P
-801 QWQPSSLDPNSP
+801 
-813 PIGIETNDSDW
+813 
-824 ISQGGG
+824 QGG
-830 RYMWR
+830 
-835 SMSRAEY
+835 
-842 EKLAAGQKTYG
+842 
-853 GGKTGRGNYL
+853 
-863 AAYPEKSSK
+863 
-872 WDGEILVEFAGA
+872 
-884 KPSGETSKNTLNR
+884 
-897 DNVTKVWARS
+897 VT
-907 NGAWIALNN
+907 
-916 RTQEQGVANAN
+916 NAN
-927 QVQGPVEVL
+927 QVQGPVEVS
-936 RGQAPQPATPV
+936 RGNQPQGAPQNAG
-947 SEGQPGAVQV
+947 GQPGTVQV
-957 AAGAQSKVQ
+957 AAGTQLTAPQ
-966 KPGTQANA
+966 PGPKGNA

-980 YKDGTPIKVDDTVR
+980 YKDGSPIAVKDTVR
-994 WRTAAGKNEVLGKVV
+994 WRAVIGKNEVLGKID
-1009 SIEDG
+1009 SIKDG
-1014 VPQVRITQLS
+1014 VPYIRITQLS
-1024 KKFPNTLKIG
+1024 KKAPNTLRLKG
-1034 ELELNK
+1034 LELNEAYPVDK
-1040 VSEVPNYKLLEKREP
+1040 PDMLEKREP
-1055 VQEIEKKKVG
+1055 VQEDEKKKTG
-1065 RPSKITQSDSANVAE
+1065 RPSDVTQ
-1080 IIGEGLDHP
+1080 
-1089 EYDKFSELM
+1089 
-1098 RGALKKNK
+1098 
-1106 ADEAALKVLKQRV
+1106 ADEEMAAAVLAGGLSNPNYPRFSKLLSGAIKNNKNDEDALNALREEV
-1119 GARASVAME
+1119 GPRASVAME
-1128 AAFNS
+1128 AAFNA

-1139 LITQPSVAGLD
+1139 IENQPSVFGLEPD
-1150 PATVLEKYKTGID
+1150 AVLAFYNLGIT
-1163 KWVIENINEESPKG
+1163 KWILENINSESPDG
-1177 FSPTENLVIAVQNA
+1177 FTPKKNLAWAVMSARKKSP
-1191 REKSKIEKATTS
+1191 IEKATIS
-1203 ASSSVDEEGE
+1203 ASSSTDEDGE
-1213 ESNSLENVPAP
+1213 ESSPIENVPAR
-1224 STSGASSEIL
+1224 SRESSSGDVLSLIFGNVSNL
-1234 SKIFGDVEALSEA
+1234 SKA
-1247 VLSQLRGVRGKM
+1247 VLSELGRVRGEM
-1259 TVPAFNA
+1259 TEQAFKA

-1273 SLVPQSNAKAV
+1273 SMVPQSDSKAV
-1284 DAAKSVAAEAAP
+1284 DAAKYVSANASP
-1296 NLAVYYQEKG
+1296 NLLQYYNNE
-1306 LDGVDNA
+1306 D
-1313 IAGGEALLANA
+1313 GEADDLSLDRVESAILDRLPLLANA
-1324 AAEDTGNQSLQQ
+1324 AAQDTGNQSLKQ
-1336 GETTLA
+1336 GEITLA
-1342 EAIDTVLAGNSASS
+1342 DAINTVLSGNAASS

-1379 AEFDRI
+1379 AEFDRV

-1390 QSAFYDA
+1390 QAAFYDS
-1397 NPQADTIYI
+1397 NPQSDTIYI

-1593 IATLPNTVRRSLNWL
+1593 IATLPSKVRRSLNWL
-1608 IEQAGASQS
+1608 VEQAGASQS

-1660 EKERQQYATSIN
+1660 EKERQQYAASIN

-1716 QKTAIEKESEIVR
+1716 QKTAIEKEAEIVR

-1751 ADLNN
+1751 AELNN

-1812 NSNIAGVKV
+1812 NSNIAGVKA

-1961 AAIEAELKKPLS
+1961 AAIESELKKPLS

-2206 PSSAS
+2206 AS
-2211 SNRLALLLGR
+2211 TAYSNRLALLQDR

-2232 MEMSP
+2232 TEMSP

-2273 DAMTPAVGDELIRK
+2273 DAMAPDVGDELIRK

-2397 INDEIKSRKGS
+2397 INDEIKSRTGS

-2461 QTTAI
+2461 QTTVI

-2688 DAAGWQRETLVNMRQ
+2688 EAAGWQRETLVNMRQ

-3100 RMNSKFRKIRRS
+3100 RMNSKFRKVRRS

>member
-1 MPKIIAVEGQ
+1 MPKIIAVEGH

-24 IDQYIEDKY
+24 IDQYVNQNY
-33 FGGQSSAQPQAM
+33 FSSPSAAQDQVA
-45 PSSQGQAMPA
+45 SA

-112 LREYKAEEDKAAAEA
+112 LREYKAEEDRAAAEA
-127 EGRGTLERIAY
+127 EGRGTMERIAY

-148 GFAGELALTGGV
+148 GFAGELALTGGA

-234 DLEETPGGTYF
+234 DLEESPEGTYF
-245 TETKQADP
+245 TETKQGDP
-253 FLTAAYKALGDQFV
+253 FMTAAYKALGDQFI

-289 GLGKAIDWTS
+289 GLGKTIDWTS
-299 GLKQAVASRVAKK
+299 GLKQAVAGRVAQK
-312 YPGMFEGNDFIDA
+312 YPGMFEGNDFLDA
-325 IGKTTKWDGV
+325 VRNTTKWNGV

-343 AGEVGRAALGVQD
+343 AGELGRAAIGVQD
-356 YQAPSMEQ
+356 YQAPSLEQ

-378 FNGARLAASLS
+378 FNSARLASTLAKGRLTKS
-389 KKNLSKEQRDRTQQ
+389 QRDRAQE
-403 ALDAVTAAESI
+403 ALDAVTAAEAI
-414 APTTA
+414 IPAAAPVQEAATSQQVDPASSLYDSETA
-419 PVRRAARIEDTESG
+419 PRGRERGRTRPAWMDEADQAMAEESAKLEREQSLAVQRAASGVAGSLSRLEQDQENRYGPGVRGEVPQKMEDAG
-433 LADVVDT
+433 IDVMLRLLDERQKDE
-440 TGAVTPFDRIT
+440 AI
-451 RNNSANRRARVEA
+451 ANRAAAGVGSRLSQLEENQANQFGPGAR
-464 GLTGQSGEI
+464 GEV
-473 YDLPEPIRAAT
+473 PQPIRPDAGSNLRAL
-484 VKTGDSTAYSGMDL
+484 L
-498 ESQTSPVDQFVLSQP
+498 EDAQRRD
-513 NEPLSLPE
+513 
-521 TVAKQYTGISQ
+521 
-532 VLSSYFSGQD
+532 
-542 VDQDMI
+542 
-548 DTLFNQA
+548 
-555 PALIKQ
+555 
-561 INNRLMS
+561 
-568 GINARVAPR
+568 R
-577 ELAPLS
+577 ELNAQIEAEIAARAEAKRLAA
-583 ELSDSLSKF
+583 EKAAA
-592 RDEFSKDLESKVDQ
+592 EKAAQEQ
-606 MSRAREISQ
+606 AAREQ
-615 AEAQDRARR
+615 AAAQARA
-624 AVALQ
+624 
-629 DAIAAFASPRA
+629 AAEKAASEKA
-640 VRTDAGAAEAQDV
+640 AAEA
-653 SFTQS
+653 
-658 PIDAFILSRQ
+658 A
-668 RRKAGA
+668 AA
-674 IPESST
+674 E
-680 NAGLRENVD
+680 A
-689 TTSETS
+689 
-695 PIDSFTLSTQRPAPA
+695 A
-710 PAPAAATPTSL
+710 AAATPTSL

-744 VIVSNGQQKQETAA
+744 VVSSNGTQIQA
-758 PSVAPVQPAQTQAAG
+758 PSAAAVAPVQPAKTQT
-773 GTAGAQTTQAKKL
+773 
-786 KGFSPYTNEYGDVVE
+786 
-801 QWQPSSLDPNSP
+801 
-813 PIGIETNDSDW
+813 
-824 ISQGGG
+824 
-830 RYMWR
+830 
-835 SMSRAEY
+835 
-842 EKLAAGQKTYG
+842 
-853 GGKTGRGNYL
+853 
-863 AAYPEKSSK
+863 
-872 WDGEILVEFAGA
+872 
-884 KPSGETSKNTLNR
+884 PSGPAGSQT
-897 DNVTKVWARS
+897 
-907 NGAWIALNN
+907 IAP
-916 RTQEQGVANAN
+916 
-927 QVQGPVEVL
+927 QGPVA
-936 RGQAPQPATPV
+936 APKY
-947 SEGQPGAVQV
+947 S
-957 AAGAQSKVQ
+957 
-966 KPGTQANA
+966 
-974 PLKPAV
+974 
-980 YKDGTPIKVDDTVR
+980 DGTEIKAGDTIR
-994 WRTAAGKNEVLGKVV
+994 WRTAAGKNEVLGTID
-1009 SIEDG
+1009 SIKDG
-1014 VPQVRITQLS
+1014 VPQVRVTQLS
-1024 KKFPNTLKIG
+1024 KKAPNTQKIG
-1034 ELELNK
+1034 NIELSGVYPVIN
-1040 VSEVPNYKLLEKREP
+1040 SNLLEKREP
-1055 VQEIEKKKVG
+1055 VKQEEKKKVG
-1065 RPSKITQSDSANVAE
+1065 RPSKITQTDDENVAAILE
-1080 IIGEGLDHP
+1080 DGVNHP
-1089 EYDKFSELM
+1089 MWPRFSELM
-1098 RGALKKNK
+1098 RGALNENE
-1106 ADEAALKVLKQRV
+1106 ADEEALDALREQV
-1119 GARASVAME
+1119 GTRASVAME
-1128 AAFNS
+1128 AAFNQ

-1139 LITQPSVAGLD
+1139 IDGQQSAANVEIDDVLTNYDRGL
-1150 PATVLEKYKTGID
+1150 K
-1163 KWVIENINEESPKG
+1163 KWVLKNIDSKSPVG
-1177 FSPTENLVIAVQNA
+1177 FSPKKNLLWAVRNS
-1191 REKSKIEKATTS
+1191 RKKSLVEKKTTS
-1203 ASSSVDEEGE
+1203 MSSSVDEDGE
-1213 ESNSLENVPAP
+1213 ESSPIEQFAQPVQKESA
-1224 STSGASSEIL
+1224 ASMAS
-1234 SKIFGDVEALSEA
+1234 IFRNVEALADA
-1247 VLSQLRGVRGKM
+1247 V
-1259 TVPAFNA
+1259 VPA
-1266 AIERAFV
+1266 I
-1273 SLVPQSNAKAV
+1273 QK
-1284 DAAKSVAAEAAP
+1284 AEAAVRGRQLTP
-1296 NLAVYYQEKG
+1296 AEFTNAVISGFKSLIYNAPASVTEALRREGTTPEKIAETLGSVGLTASGNLQDIYDEKG
-1306 LDGVDNA
+1306 IDGVEAA
-1313 IAGGEALLANA
+1313 IVEGEALLANA
-1324 AAEDTGNQSLQQ
+1324 ATQDTGNQSLQR
-1336 GETTLA
+1336 GEITLA
-1342 EAIDTVLAGNSASS
+1342 DAINTVLSGNAASS

-1379 AEFDRI
+1379 AEFDRV

-1390 QSAFYDA
+1390 QAAFYDS
-1397 NPQADTIYI
+1397 NPQSDTIYI

-1508 FGFKGEQKTLLD
+1508 FGFKGEQKSLLD

-1593 IATLPNTVRRSLNWL
+1593 IATLPSKVRRSLNWL
-1608 IEQAGASQS
+1608 VEQAGASQS

-1660 EKERQQYATSIN
+1660 EKERQQYAASIN

-1751 ADLNN
+1751 AELNN

-1812 NSNIAGVKV
+1812 NSNIAGVKA

-1961 AAIEAELKKPLS
+1961 AAIESELKKPLS

-2192 VLDMAKRWY
+2192 VLEMAKRWY

-2206 PSSAS
+2206 AS
-2211 SNRLALLLGR
+2211 TAYSNRLALLQDR

-2232 MEMSP
+2232 TEMSP

-2273 DAMTPAVGDELIRK
+2273 DAMAPDVGDELIRK

-2397 INDEIKSRKGS
+2397 INDEIKSRTGS

-2461 QTTAI
+2461 QTTVI

-2688 DAAGWQRETLVNMRQ
+2688 EAAGWQRETLVNMRQ

-3100 RMNSKFRKIRRS
+3100 RMNSKFRKVRRS